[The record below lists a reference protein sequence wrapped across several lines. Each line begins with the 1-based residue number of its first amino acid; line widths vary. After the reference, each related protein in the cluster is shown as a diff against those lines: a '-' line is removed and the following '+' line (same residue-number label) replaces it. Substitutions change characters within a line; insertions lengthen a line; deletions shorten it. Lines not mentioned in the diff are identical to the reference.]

1 MSKTVASSVKTD
13 NGLPQERVKE
23 MKKRM
28 IAKLLAV
35 AAVMLVCL
43 GGLAPFSA
51 YADDAAA
58 EYKLYP
64 TPHSMVYGDGSQT
77 LRNKASVLTESGI
90 DGDTVSRLDEALAL
104 KGITAKNVD
113 AVPSKSTVT
122 TVLVG
127 VKGSGGA
134 VDTYVDQLVQDG
146 KLSYTDGLFDHS
158 DSYLLASLPSDG
170 TEPDRVIVLGK
181 TTDAAY
187 YGLTTLYQI
196 LQQTPDAKL
205 RTFTMSDY
213 ADVVT
218 RGFIE
223 GYYGNPW
230 STQDRVNLMQW
241 GGYYKLN
248 AYVYAPKDDPKHNSK
263 WRELYTEQELTEK
276 IEPLA
281 EAGNTSKCRFV
292 FALHPFMYNPITS
305 SNYDSSVAILKEKF
319 TQVMDHGVRQIAI
332 LADDAGNQGSTLYTR
347 LCNDMTDW
355 LHEKQAEQN
364 ADGTLKYP
372 GLKDTLIFCPVN
384 YMGWGESWYANL
396 PKTVQVINTGGRV
409 WGKVDN
415 NFTSSFTNNSGVAPF
430 MWINWPCTDNS
441 KSTLSMGG
449 YENAL
454 GTDVQPGKVQ
464 GVVLNPM
471 QQSEPSKAGIFM
483 NADFSWNLWTSM
495 EHADQTWEDSFSYVD
510 HNSPVATKGSDALR
524 ELSRHMKRYTGGG
537 VVFESRESAN
547 IKTALQTFQGKISA
561 GTVTAQDC
569 DEMIALFGDLQKA
582 AKTYRSNAG
591 NKDMLDQIVYWV
603 DTWDDVTRG
612 AIAELQALKADLAGD
627 SSQMLSKYSE
637 GSDALAASRKHGFHY
652 VDHTEYATVGNAY
665 IMPMINAL
673 DGYLAQ
679 RATLAADPNAD
690 TTQFVT
696 SRTDTPEGKTEN
708 VFDGKATTGVV
719 YKNPNKLTAGTYFG
733 MIKSKPFD
741 LTNVTFIQGNGADYM
756 QHAKLQTFDGKNWN
770 DVEGQGDLTGTTVTV
785 AGLDIKDV
793 YGVRLI
799 ATQDNSRDAWPTIYE
814 IQVNK
819 EETTPEGQP
828 VAGTVTIDGQDLAGQ
843 SLSNVNDGNVSTYAH
858 LQYKKGLSASDP
870 KYDIRDTT
878 QPDATVTLT
887 FTKTSEVDTFTFV
900 QAARNGN
907 EPTSGDGINAGVLEY
922 QNEAGTWI
930 WAGDIDGTATQT
942 ITLPSAVKAKAVRVR
957 NTAATKSWWKVFELS
972 ATKGAASE
980 TEPTAT
986 VTSEGLAVWQNY
998 ALSRVVDGD
1007 EGSYAWVKRNSGGGN
1022 IKSGDT
1028 ITVTYSA
1035 PKTVGHVRYV
1045 QGDDNLSTGVLEYT
1059 VDGANWVKCG
1069 DITSAHEQEF
1079 DFENVQIRGIRV
1091 RATEDTAKWWQ
1102 VCEIAASK
1110 GKEAS
1115 TGTIRSDI
1123 SGVSLKATGE
1133 DGNVKLSDGTVSFAA
1148 NNYLAVDLGAVRND
1162 VTINTDDMTLPEGAK
1177 VVYSQNALEWLD
1189 YASAKKPVQ
1198 ARFVGIKASAACDVL
1213 FTNFS
1218 ASYKTVKA
1226 PSYVKGDLGNFDA
1239 SKIFDGDLTTTF
1251 KNTQGATEG
1260 STIVFDLGQER
1271 TINSVAYYVPE
1282 TTYDFIR
1289 KGVIEVADSPD
1300 AADSEWTEV
1309 LKINSDDATI
1319 ENTFNSDTAKTAAWL
1334 THDTKNP
1341 GNMCTA
1347 NPKTDATAANEND
1360 PNGTEK
1366 LNVTGR
1372 YMRIRFTATYTQ
1384 RWIEIGEIRIND
1396 GEYVSTY
1403 GDADFDSSS
1412 TEVEGKTPAN
1422 LADGDTK
1429 TAWQPQ
1435 DNKGTL
1441 VYHVS
1446 EPIAEGGKVYSG
1458 VRIVS
1463 AGTPSGAKV
1472 TATVY
1477 TDAAYSKTEDID
1489 LGTLSQPVSEFCF
1502 GTLTRAAGSTFSAV
1516 KDIKVTW
1523 DGATPEIAEFF
1534 LIDDANP
1541 ADTTALQAAIAEL
1554 DGKDVSGWT
1563 KSTADAFNKAL
1574 ATAKETLG
1582 NTKAT
1587 QTTVDSVTAALRSAN
1602 AAGVE
1607 RYAGAALPKKVSND
1621 DGQYTVASY
1630 QAYADAYT
1638 EAEQAFANP
1647 DELAKTDGEALLAEV
1662 EAKQA
1667 ALAYDQ
1673 SAQQRAEVA
1682 LADAKLLYGD
1692 ADAAA
1697 DKYTTDSA
1705 AAYRDALSALE
1716 NLIADTKATP
1726 AQLKAAQAALEDAE
1740 GKLVDA
1746 SELKA
1751 ARAEFE
1757 KTNGKLYTEESYN
1770 TYKAAYDESAAA
1782 LKNGTAEEVAA
1793 ATAKLKAA
1801 KAGLALRDAVDLNK
1815 VIAEAEKLDEA
1826 DYTEASWA
1834 PLAAAIEAAKAPHDS
1849 ADDADLAQAITDA
1862 KAALVN
1868 VKALKADIASAKNA
1882 PAEDYTEDSMAQL
1895 NAALTEA
1902 EGVLKNGSA
1911 DDVAAAR
1918 AKIADALKALVNV
1931 SALKD
1936 AIAKAENLD
1945 TANGTDEQRAQLADA
1960 LAAAKAQLKD
1970 GSADEVSAAL
1980 DALNAAMDLFDT
1992 SGTDK
1997 PEQPGTGGGNQQ
2009 GGSGDNKKPGK
2020 PSKGSNLPRTGDA
2033 SLIAPMILAGAGVVA
2048 LYRSRRR

>member
-1 MSKTVASSVKTD
+1 
-13 NGLPQERVKE
+13 

-28 IAKLLAV
+28 IARLLAV
-35 AAVMLVCL
+35 AAVMLACL

-64 TPHSMVYGDGSQT
+64 TPHSMVYGDGAQT

-90 DGDTVSRLDEALAL
+90 DADTVSRLDEALAL

-113 AVPSKSTVT
+113 AIPSKSTVT

-127 VKGSGGA
+127 VKDSGGA
-134 VDTYVDQLVQDG
+134 VDTYVDQLVHAG

-355 LHEKQAEQN
+355 LHEKQAEKN

-770 DVEGQGDLTGTTVTV
+770 DVEGQGDLTGTTVTIT
-785 AGLDIKDV
+785 GLDIKGV

-799 ATQDNSRDAWPTIYE
+799 ATQDNNRDAWPTIYE

-828 VAGTVTIDGQDLAGQ
+828 VAGTVTIDGQVLAGQ

-870 KYDIRDTT
+870 EYDIRDTT

-930 WAGDIDGTATQT
+930 KAGDIDGTATQT
-942 ITLPSAVKAKAVRVR
+942 ITLPSVVKAKAVRVK
-957 NTAATKSWWKVFELS
+957 NSTATKSWWKVFELS

-980 TEPTAT
+980 AEPTAT
-986 VTSEGLAVWQNY
+986 VTSEGVEVYRDY

-1007 EGSYAWVKRNSGGGN
+1007 EASHAWVSHTGGGN

-1045 QGDDNLSTGVLEYT
+1045 QGSDKLSAGALEYT
-1059 VDGANWVKCG
+1059 VDGTNWVKCG
-1069 DITSAHEQEF
+1069 DINSDLEQEF

-1091 RATEDTAKWWQ
+1091 RSTADTQFWWK
-1102 VCEIAASK
+1102 VCEIATSK
-1110 GKEAS
+1110 GREAS

-1133 DGNVKLSDGTVSFAA
+1133 DGNVKLSDGSVSFAA

-1198 ARFVGIKASAACDVL
+1198 ARFVGIKASAACDVP

-1226 PSYVKGDLGNFDA
+1226 PSYVKGNLGNFDA
-1239 SKIFDGDLTTTF
+1239 SKIFDGDLSTTF

-1300 AADSEWTEV
+1300 AADDQWTEV

-1435 DNKGTL
+1435 DNKGAL
-1441 VYHVS
+1441 IYHVS

-1541 ADTTALQAAIAEL
+1541 ADTTALQAAIDEL

-1607 RYAGAALPKKVSND
+1607 RYAGVALPKKVSND

-1793 ATAKLKAA
+1793 AATKLNNA
-1801 KAGLALRDAVDLNK
+1801 KAGLALRGAVDLNK

-1862 KAALVN
+1862 KVALVN

-1895 NAALTEA
+1895 NAAVTEA
-1902 EGVLKNGSA
+1902 EEVLKNGSV
-1911 DDVAAAR
+1911 DEVAAAR
-1918 AKIADALKALVNV
+1918 TKIADALKALVNV

-1936 AIAKAENLD
+1936 AIVKAENLD
-1945 TANGTDEQRAQLADA
+1945 TASGTDEQKAQLADA
-1960 LAAAKAQLKD
+1960 IAAAKALLKS
-1970 GSADEVSAAL
+1970 GSADEVAAAL
-1980 DALNAAMDLFDT
+1980 ESLNAAMGVFGG
-1992 SGTDK
+1992 SGSVK
-1997 PEQPGTGGGNQQ
+1997 PEQPGTGSGNQQ
-2009 GGSGDNKKPGK
+2009 GGSGQNKPGK
-2020 PSKGSNLPRTGDA
+2020 PSNGSSLPGTGDV
-2033 SLIAPMILAGAGVVA
+2033 SLIAPMVLAGLGAAA

>member
-1 MSKTVASSVKTD
+1 
-13 NGLPQERVKE
+13 

-35 AAVMLVCL
+35 AAVMLACL

-90 DGDTVSRLDEALAL
+90 DADTVSRLDEALAL
-104 KGITAKNVD
+104 KSITAKNVD

-134 VDTYVDQLVQDG
+134 VDTYVDQLVQNG

-196 LQQTPDAKL
+196 LQQTPDARL

-483 NADFSWNLWTSM
+483 NADFSWNLWTST

-785 AGLDIKDV
+785 TGLDIKGV

-819 EETTPEGQP
+819 EETTPEGKP

-870 KYDIRDTT
+870 EYDIRDTT
-878 QPDATVTLT
+878 QPGATVTLT

-907 EPTSGDGINAGVLEY
+907 DSTSGDGINAGVLEY

-930 WAGDIDGTATQT
+930 KAGDIDGKATQT
-942 ITLPSAVKAKAVRVR
+942 ITLPSAVKAKAVRVK
-957 NTAATKSWWKVFELS
+957 NSTATKSWWKVFELS

-980 TEPTAT
+980 AEPTAT
-986 VTSEGLAVWQNY
+986 VTSEGLDVYQNY

-1007 EGSYAWVKRNSGGGN
+1007 EGSYAWVKHNSGGGN

-1045 QGDDNLSTGVLEYT
+1045 QGSDRLSAGALEYT
-1059 VDGANWVKCG
+1059 VDGTNWVKCG
-1069 DITSAHEQEF
+1069 DINSDLEQEF

-1091 RATEDTAKWWQ
+1091 RSTADTQFWWK
-1102 VCEIAASK
+1102 VCEIATSK
-1110 GKEAS
+1110 GREAS

-1133 DGNVKLSDGTVSFAA
+1133 DGNVKLSDGTVSFESG
-1148 NNYLAVDLGAVRND
+1148 NYLAVDLGAVRND
-1162 VTINTDDMTLPEGAK
+1162 VTINTDDMPLPEGAK

-1271 TINSVAYYVPE
+1271 TINSIAYYVPE

-1429 TAWQPQ
+1429 TAWKPQ

-1516 KDIKVTW
+1516 KDIKITW

-1541 ADTTALQAAIAEL
+1541 ADTTALQAAIDEL

-1574 ATAKETLG
+1574 ATAKETLA

-1587 QTTVDSVTAALRSAN
+1587 QTTVDSVTATLRSAN

-1607 RYAGAALPKKVSND
+1607 KYAGAALPKKVSND

-1751 ARAEFE
+1751 ARAEFK

-1770 TYKAAYDESAAA
+1770 AYKAAYDESAAA

-1793 ATAKLKAA
+1793 ATAKLNDA

-1868 VKALKADIASAKNA
+1868 VKALKVDIASAKNA

-1936 AIAKAENLD
+1936 AISKAENLD
-1945 TANGTDEQRAQLADA
+1945 TANGTDEQKAQLADA
-1960 LAAAKAQLKD
+1960 LAAAKAQLKS

-1980 DALNAAMDLFDT
+1980 DALNAAMDLFGT

-1997 PEQPGTGGGNQQ
+1997 PEQPGTGSGNQQ

-2033 SLIAPMILAGAGVVA
+2033 SLIAPMILAGAGAVA

>member
-1 MSKTVASSVKTD
+1 
-13 NGLPQERVKE
+13 

-35 AAVMLVCL
+35 AAVMLACL

-90 DGDTVSRLDEALAL
+90 DADTVSRLDEALAL
-104 KGITAKNVD
+104 KSITAKNVD

-134 VDTYVDQLVQDG
+134 VDTYVDQLVQNG
-146 KLSYTDGLFDHS
+146 KLSYTDDLFDHS

-355 LHEKQAEQN
+355 LHEKQAEKN

-547 IKTALQTFQGKISA
+547 IKSALQTFQGKISA

-569 DEMIALFGDLQKA
+569 DEMISLFGDLQKA

-770 DVEGQGDLTGTTVTV
+770 DVEGQGDLTDATVTV
-785 AGLDIKDV
+785 TGLDIKGV

-799 ATQDNSRDAWPTIYE
+799 ATQDNNRDAWPTIYE

-870 KYDIRDTT
+870 EYDIRDTT
-878 QPDATVTLT
+878 QPGATVTLT

-907 EPTSGDGINAGVLEY
+907 DSTSGDGINAGVLEY

-930 WAGDIDGTATQT
+930 KAGDIDGKATQT
-942 ITLPSAVKAKAVRVR
+942 ITLPRAVKAKAVRVK
-957 NTAATKSWWKVFELS
+957 NSTATKSWWKVFELS

-986 VTSEGLAVWQNY
+986 VTSEGLDVYQNY

-1007 EGSYAWVKRNSGGGN
+1007 EGSFAWVKHNSGGGN

-1045 QGDDNLSTGVLEYT
+1045 QGSDKLSAGALEYT
-1059 VDGANWVKCG
+1059 VDGTNWVKCG
-1069 DITSAHEQEF
+1069 DINSDLEQEF

-1091 RATEDTAKWWQ
+1091 RSTADTQFWWK
-1102 VCEIAASK
+1102 VCEIATSK

-1123 SGVSLKATGE
+1123 PGVSLKATGE
-1133 DGNVKLSDGTVSFAA
+1133 DGNVKLSDGTVSFESG
-1148 NNYLAVDLGAVRND
+1148 NYLAVDLGAVRND
-1162 VTINTDDMTLPEGAK
+1162 VTINTDDMPLPEGAK

-1198 ARFVGIKASAACDVL
+1198 ARFVGIKASAACDVP

-1271 TINSVAYYVPE
+1271 TINSIAYYVPE

-1300 AADSEWTEV
+1300 VADGEWTEV

-1429 TAWQPQ
+1429 TAWKPQ

-1541 ADTTALQAAIAEL
+1541 ADTTALQAAIDEL

-1574 ATAKETLG
+1574 ATAKETLA

-1607 RYAGAALPKKVSND
+1607 KYAGEALPKKVSND
-1621 DGQYTVASY
+1621 DGQYTAASY
-1630 QAYADAYT
+1630 QAYADVYT

-1692 ADAAA
+1692 AAAAA

-1757 KTNGKLYTEESYN
+1757 KTNGKLYTEDSYN

-1782 LKNGTAEEVAA
+1782 LKNGTPEEVAA
-1793 ATAKLKAA
+1793 ATTKLKDA
-1801 KAGLALRDAVDLNK
+1801 KAALALREAVDLNK

-1834 PLAAAIEAAKAPHDS
+1834 PLAAAIEAARAPHDS

-1918 AKIADALKALVNV
+1918 AKIVDALKALVNV

-1945 TANGTDEQRAQLADA
+1945 TANGTDEQKAQLADA
-1960 LAAAKAQLKD
+1960 LAAAKAQLKS

-1980 DALNAAMDLFDT
+1980 DALNAAMDLFGT
-1992 SGTDK
+1992 SGADK

-2009 GGSGDNKKPGK
+2009 GGSGDSKKPGK
-2020 PSKGSNLPRTGDA
+2020 LSKGSNLPRTGDA
-2033 SLIAPMILAGAGVVA
+2033 SLIAPMILAGAGAVA

>member
-1 MSKTVASSVKTD
+1 
-13 NGLPQERVKE
+13 

-35 AAVMLVCL
+35 AAVMLACL

-90 DGDTVSRLDEALAL
+90 DADTVSRLDEALAL

-113 AVPSKSTVT
+113 AIPSKSTVT

-170 TEPDRVIVLGK
+170 TEPDRLIVLGK

-741 LTNVTFIQGNGADYM
+741 LANVTFIQGNGADYM

-785 AGLDIKDV
+785 TGLDIKGV

-828 VAGTVTIDGQDLAGQ
+828 VAGTVTIDGQVLAGQ

-870 KYDIRDTT
+870 EYDIRDTT

-930 WAGDIDGTATQT
+930 KAGDIDGTATQT
-942 ITLPSAVKAKAVRVR
+942 ITLPSAVKAKAVRVK

-986 VTSEGLAVWQNY
+986 VTSEGLDVWQNY

-1007 EGSYAWVKRNSGGGN
+1007 EGSYAWVKHNSGGGN

-1045 QGDDNLSTGVLEYT
+1045 QGSDKLSAGALEYT
-1059 VDGANWVKCG
+1059 VDGINWVKCG
-1069 DITSAHEQEF
+1069 DINSDLEQEF

-1091 RATEDTAKWWQ
+1091 RSTADTQFWWK
-1102 VCEIAASK
+1102 VCEIATSK
-1110 GKEAS
+1110 GREAS
-1115 TGTIRSDI
+1115 TGTVRSDI

-1148 NNYLAVDLGAVRND
+1148 NNYLAVDLGAVRNE
-1162 VTINTDDMTLPEGAK
+1162 VTINTDDMKLPEGAK

-1198 ARFVGIKASAACDVL
+1198 ARFVGIKASAACDVP

-1271 TINSVAYYVPE
+1271 TISSVAYYVPE

-1523 DGATPEIAEFF
+1523 DGAAPEIAEFF

-1801 KAGLALRDAVDLNK
+1801 KAGLALREAVDLNK

-1882 PAEDYTEDSMAQL
+1882 PAEDYTEDSMTQL

-1931 SALKD
+1931 SALKG

-1960 LAAAKAQLKD
+1960 LAAAKAQLKG

-1992 SGTDK
+1992 SGGDK

-2009 GGSGDNKKPGK
+2009 GGAGDNKKPGK

-2033 SLIAPMILAGAGVVA
+2033 SLIAPMILAGAGAVA

>member
-1 MSKTVASSVKTD
+1 
-13 NGLPQERVKE
+13 

-35 AAVMLVCL
+35 AAVMLACL

-90 DGDTVSRLDEALAL
+90 DADTVSRLDEALAL
-104 KGITAKNVD
+104 KSITAKNVD

-134 VDTYVDQLVQDG
+134 VDTYVDQLVQNG
-146 KLSYTDGLFDHS
+146 KLSYTDGLFDHN

-569 DEMIALFGDLQKA
+569 DEMISLFGDLQKA

-785 AGLDIKDV
+785 TGLDIKGV

-870 KYDIRDTT
+870 EYDIRDTT
-878 QPDATVTLT
+878 QPGATVTLT

-907 EPTSGDGINAGVLEY
+907 DSTSGDGINAGVLEY

-930 WAGDIDGTATQT
+930 KAGDIDGKATQT
-942 ITLPSAVKAKAVRVR
+942 ITLPSAVKAKAVRVK
-957 NTAATKSWWKVFELS
+957 NSTATKSWWKVFELS

-986 VTSEGLAVWQNY
+986 VTSEGLDVYQNY

-1007 EGSYAWVKRNSGGGN
+1007 EGSFAWVKHNSGGGN

-1045 QGDDNLSTGVLEYT
+1045 QGSDRLSAGALEYT
-1059 VDGANWVKCG
+1059 VDGTNWVKCG
-1069 DITSAHEQEF
+1069 DINSDLEQEF

-1091 RATEDTAKWWQ
+1091 RSTADTQFWWK
-1102 VCEIAASK
+1102 VCEIATSK
-1110 GKEAS
+1110 GREAS

-1133 DGNVKLSDGTVSFAA
+1133 DGNVKLSDGTVSFESG
-1148 NNYLAVDLGAVRND
+1148 NYLAVDLGAVRND
-1162 VTINTDDMTLPEGAK
+1162 VTINTDDMPLPEGAK

-1198 ARFVGIKASAACDVL
+1198 ARFVGIKASAACNVP

-1271 TINSVAYYVPE
+1271 TINSIAYYVPE

-1384 RWIEIGEIRIND
+1384 RWIEIGEIRING

-1429 TAWQPQ
+1429 TAWKPQ

-1541 ADTTALQAAIAEL
+1541 ADTTALQAAIDEL

-1574 ATAKETLG
+1574 ATAKETLA

-1607 RYAGAALPKKVSND
+1607 KYAGEALPKKVSND
-1621 DGQYTVASY
+1621 DGQYTAASY
-1630 QAYADAYT
+1630 QAYADVYT

-1692 ADAAA
+1692 AAAAA

-1793 ATAKLKAA
+1793 ATAKLNDAKAA
-1801 KAGLALRDAVDLNK
+1801 LALREAVDLNK

-1931 SALKD
+1931 SALKG

-1945 TANGTDEQRAQLADA
+1945 TANGTDEQKAQLADA
-1960 LAAAKAQLKD
+1960 LAAAKAQLKS

-1980 DALNAAMDLFDT
+1980 DALNAAMDLFGT
-1992 SGTDK
+1992 SGADK

-2033 SLIAPMILAGAGVVA
+2033 SLIAPMILAGAGAVA

>member
-1 MSKTVASSVKTD
+1 
-13 NGLPQERVKE
+13 

-35 AAVMLVCL
+35 AAVMLACL

-90 DGDTVSRLDEALAL
+90 DADTVSRLDEALAL

-113 AVPSKSTVT
+113 AIPSKSTVT

-170 TEPDRVIVLGK
+170 TEPDRLIVLGK

-241 GGYYKLN
+241 GGDYKLN

-785 AGLDIKDV
+785 TGLDIKGV

-799 ATQDNSRDAWPTIYE
+799 ATQDNNRDAWPTIYE

-828 VAGTVTIDGQDLAGQ
+828 VAGTVTIDGQVLAGQ

-870 KYDIRDTT
+870 EYDIRDTT

-900 QAARNGN
+900 QAARSGN

-930 WAGDIDGTATQT
+930 KAGDIDGTATQT
-942 ITLPSAVKAKAVRVR
+942 ITLSSAVKAKAVRVK

-998 ALSRVVDGD
+998 ALSRAVDGD
-1007 EGSYAWVKRNSGGGN
+1007 EGSFAWVKHNSGSGN

-1045 QGDDNLSTGVLEYT
+1045 QGSDKLSAGALEYT
-1059 VDGANWVKCG
+1059 VDGINWVKCG
-1069 DITSAHEQEF
+1069 DINSDLEQEF
-1079 DFENVQIRGIRV
+1079 DFENVQICGIRV
-1091 RATEDTAKWWQ
+1091 RSTADTQFWWK
-1102 VCEIAASK
+1102 VCEIATSK
-1110 GKEAS
+1110 GREAS

-1148 NNYLAVDLGAVRND
+1148 NNYLAVDLGAVRNE
-1162 VTINTDDMTLPEGAK
+1162 VTINTDDMKLPEGAK

-1198 ARFVGIKASAACDVL
+1198 ARFVGIKASVACDVP

-1429 TAWQPQ
+1429 TAWKPQ

-1523 DGATPEIAEFF
+1523 DGAAPEIAEFF

-1541 ADTTALQAAIAEL
+1541 ADTTALQAAIDEL

-1751 ARAEFE
+1751 ARAEFK

-1782 LKNGTAEEVAA
+1782 LKNGTAEEVAT

-1834 PLAAAIEAAKAPHDS
+1834 PLATAIEAAKAPHDS
-1849 ADDADLAQAITDA
+1849 ANDADLAQAITDA

-1960 LAAAKAQLKD
+1960 LAAAKAQLKG

-1980 DALNAAMDLFDT
+1980 DALNAAMDLFGT
-1992 SGTDK
+1992 SGADK

-2009 GGSGDNKKPGK
+2009 GGAGDNKKPGK

-2033 SLIAPMILAGAGVVA
+2033 SLIAPMILAGAGAVA

>member
-1 MSKTVASSVKTD
+1 
-13 NGLPQERVKE
+13 

-35 AAVMLVCL
+35 AAVMLACL

-90 DGDTVSRLDEALAL
+90 DADTVSRLDEALAL
-104 KGITAKNVD
+104 KSITAKNVD

-134 VDTYVDQLVQDG
+134 VDTYVDQLVQNG

-196 LQQTPDAKL
+196 LQQIPDAKL

-569 DEMIALFGDLQKA
+569 DEMISLFGDLQKA

-673 DGYLAQ
+673 DGYLVQ

-785 AGLDIKDV
+785 TGLDIKGV

-878 QPDATVTLT
+878 QPGATVTLT

-907 EPTSGDGINAGVLEY
+907 DSTSGDGINAGVLEY
-922 QNEAGTWI
+922 QNEAGTWFK
-930 WAGDIDGTATQT
+930 AGDIDGTATQT
-942 ITLPSAVKAKAVRVR
+942 ITLPSAVKAKAIRVK

-980 TEPTAT
+980 AEPTAT
-986 VTSEGLAVWQNY
+986 VTSEGLDVYQNY

-1007 EGSYAWVKRNSGGGN
+1007 EGSYAWVKHNSGGGN

-1045 QGDDNLSTGVLEYT
+1045 QGSDKLSAGALEYT
-1059 VDGANWVKCG
+1059 VDGTNWVKCG
-1069 DITSAHEQEF
+1069 DINSDLEQEF

-1091 RATEDTAKWWQ
+1091 RSTADTQFWWK
-1102 VCEIAASK
+1102 VCEIATSK
-1110 GKEAS
+1110 GREAS

-1133 DGNVKLSDGTVSFAA
+1133 DGNVKLSDGTVSFESG
-1148 NNYLAVDLGAVRND
+1148 NYLAVDLGAVRND
-1162 VTINTDDMTLPEGAK
+1162 VTINTDDMPLPEGAK

-1271 TINSVAYYVPE
+1271 TINSIAYYVPE

-1429 TAWQPQ
+1429 TAWKPQ

-1523 DGATPEIAEFF
+1523 DGAAPEIAEFF

-1541 ADTTALQAAIAEL
+1541 ADTTALQAAIDEL

-1574 ATAKETLG
+1574 ATAKETLA

-1587 QTTVDSVTAALRSAN
+1587 QTTVDCVTAALRSAN

-1607 RYAGAALPKKVSND
+1607 KYAGAGLPKKVSND

-1630 QAYADAYT
+1630 QAYTDAYT

-1692 ADAAA
+1692 ANAAA

-1757 KTNGKLYTEESYN
+1757 KTNGKLYTEDSYN

-1782 LKNGTAEEVAA
+1782 LKNGTPEEVAA
-1793 ATAKLKAA
+1793 ATTKLKDA
-1801 KAGLALRDAVDLNK
+1801 KAALALREAVDLNK

-1834 PLAAAIEAAKAPHDS
+1834 PLAAAIEAARAPHDS

-1945 TANGTDEQRAQLADA
+1945 TANGTDEQKAQLADA
-1960 LAAAKAQLKD
+1960 LAAAKAQLKS

-1980 DALNAAMDLFDT
+1980 DALNAAMDLFGT
-1992 SGTDK
+1992 SGADK

-2033 SLIAPMILAGAGVVA
+2033 SLIAPMILAGAGAVA

>member
-1 MSKTVASSVKTD
+1 
-13 NGLPQERVKE
+13 

-35 AAVMLVCL
+35 AAVMLACL

-90 DGDTVSRLDEALAL
+90 DADTVSRLDEALAL

-569 DEMIALFGDLQKA
+569 DEMISLFGDLQKA

-741 LTNVTFIQGNGADYM
+741 LTSVTFIQGNGADYM

-785 AGLDIKDV
+785 TGLDIKGV

-870 KYDIRDTT
+870 EYDIRDTT
-878 QPDATVTLT
+878 QPGATVTLT

-907 EPTSGDGINAGVLEY
+907 ESTSGDGINAGVLEY
-922 QNEAGTWI
+922 QNEAGTWFK
-930 WAGDIDGTATQT
+930 AGDIDGTATQT
-942 ITLPSAVKAKAVRVR
+942 ITLSSAVKAKAVRVK

-980 TEPTAT
+980 AEPTAT
-986 VTSEGLAVWQNY
+986 VTSEGLDVYQNY

-1007 EGSYAWVKRNSGGGN
+1007 EGSFAWVKHNSDGGN

-1045 QGDDNLSTGVLEYT
+1045 QGSDRLSAGALEYT
-1059 VDGANWVKCG
+1059 VDGTNWVKCG
-1069 DITSAHEQEF
+1069 DINSDLEQEF

-1091 RATEDTAKWWQ
+1091 RSTADTQFWWK
-1102 VCEIAASK
+1102 VCEIATSK

-1133 DGNVKLSDGTVSFAA
+1133 DGNVKLSDGTVSFESG
-1148 NNYLAVDLGAVRND
+1148 NYLAVDLGAVRND
-1162 VTINTDDMTLPEGAK
+1162 VTISTDDMPLPEGAK

-1198 ARFVGIKASAACDVL
+1198 ARFVGIKASAACDVP
-1213 FTNFS
+1213 FINFS

-1271 TINSVAYYVPE
+1271 TINSIAYYVPE

-1429 TAWQPQ
+1429 TAWKPQ

-1523 DGATPEIAEFF
+1523 DGAAPEIAEFF

-1541 ADTTALQAAIAEL
+1541 ADTTALQAAIDEL

-1582 NTKAT
+1582 NSKAT

-1607 RYAGAALPKKVSND
+1607 KYAGAALPKKVSND

-1630 QAYADAYT
+1630 QAYTDAYT

-1662 EAKQA
+1662 KAKQA

-1751 ARAEFE
+1751 ARAEFK

-1770 TYKAAYDESAAA
+1770 AYKAAYDESAAA

-1793 ATAKLKAA
+1793 ATAKLNDA

-1815 VIAEAEKLDEA
+1815 VIAEAEKLDAA

-1936 AIAKAENLD
+1936 AISKAENLD
-1945 TANGTDEQRAQLADA
+1945 TANGTDEQKAQLADA
-1960 LAAAKAQLKD
+1960 LAAAKAQLKS

-1980 DALNAAMDLFDT
+1980 DALNAAMDLFGT

-1997 PEQPGTGGGNQQ
+1997 PEQPGTGSGNQQ

-2033 SLIAPMILAGAGVVA
+2033 SLIAPMILAGAGAVA

>member
-1 MSKTVASSVKTD
+1 
-13 NGLPQERVKE
+13 

-35 AAVMLVCL
+35 AAVMLACL

-90 DGDTVSRLDEALAL
+90 DADTVSRLDEALAL
-104 KGITAKNVD
+104 KSITAKNVD

-134 VDTYVDQLVQDG
+134 VDTYVDQLVQNG

-569 DEMIALFGDLQKA
+569 DEMISLFGDLQKA

-785 AGLDIKDV
+785 TGLDIKGV

-878 QPDATVTLT
+878 QPGATVTLT

-907 EPTSGDGINAGVLEY
+907 DSTSGDGINAGVLEY
-922 QNEAGTWI
+922 QNEAGTWFK
-930 WAGDIDGTATQT
+930 AGDIDGTATQT
-942 ITLPSAVKAKAVRVR
+942 ITLPSAVKAKAIRVK

-980 TEPTAT
+980 AEPTAT
-986 VTSEGLAVWQNY
+986 VTSEGLDVYQNY

-1007 EGSYAWVKRNSGGGN
+1007 EGSYAWVKHNSGGGN

-1045 QGDDNLSTGVLEYT
+1045 QGSDRLSAGALEYT
-1059 VDGANWVKCG
+1059 VDGTNWVKCG
-1069 DITSAHEQEF
+1069 DINSDLEQEF

-1091 RATEDTAKWWQ
+1091 RSTADTQFWWK
-1102 VCEIAASK
+1102 VCEIATSK
-1110 GKEAS
+1110 GREAS

-1133 DGNVKLSDGTVSFAA
+1133 DGNVKLSDGTVSFESG
-1148 NNYLAVDLGAVRND
+1148 NYLAVDLGAVRND
-1162 VTINTDDMTLPEGAK
+1162 VTINTGDMPLPEGAK

-1300 AADSEWTEV
+1300 AADDQWTEV

-1429 TAWQPQ
+1429 TAWKPQ

-1523 DGATPEIAEFF
+1523 DGAAPEIAEFF

-1541 ADTTALQAAIAEL
+1541 ADTTALQAAIDEL

-1587 QTTVDSVTAALRSAN
+1587 QTTVDSVTAALRFAN

-1630 QAYADAYT
+1630 QAYTDAYT

-1746 SELKA
+1746 SELKV
-1751 ARAEFE
+1751 ARAEFK

-1770 TYKAAYDESAAA
+1770 AYKAAYDESAAA

-1793 ATAKLKAA
+1793 ATAKLNDAKAA
-1801 KAGLALRDAVDLNK
+1801 LALREAVDLNK

-1895 NAALTEA
+1895 NAVLTEA

-1918 AKIADALKALVNV
+1918 AKIVDALKALVNV

-1936 AIAKAENLD
+1936 AIAKAENLN
-1945 TANGTDEQRAQLADA
+1945 TANGTDEQKAQLADA
-1960 LAAAKAQLKD
+1960 LAAAKAQLKS

-1980 DALNAAMDLFDT
+1980 DALNAAMDLFGT

-2033 SLIAPMILAGAGVVA
+2033 SLIAPMILAGAGAVA
-2048 LYRSRRR
+2048 LYRSRRH

>member
-1 MSKTVASSVKTD
+1 
-13 NGLPQERVKE
+13 

-35 AAVMLVCL
+35 AAVMLACL

-77 LRNKASVLTESGI
+77 LRNKASVLAESGI

-355 LHEKQAEQN
+355 LHEKQAEKN

-454 GTDVQPGKVQ
+454 GTDVRPGKVQ

-547 IKTALQTFQGKISA
+547 IKSALQTFQGKISA

-741 LTNVTFIQGNGADYM
+741 LTNVAFIQGNGADYM

-785 AGLDIKDV
+785 TGLDIKGV

-828 VAGTVTIDGQDLAGQ
+828 VAGTVTIDGQVLAGQ

-870 KYDIRDTT
+870 EYDIRDTT

-930 WAGDIDGTATQT
+930 KAGDIDGTATQT
-942 ITLPSAVKAKAVRVR
+942 ITLPSAVKAKAVRVK
-957 NTAATKSWWKVFELS
+957 NSTATKSWWKVFELS

-980 TEPTAT
+980 TEPAAT
-986 VTSEGLAVWQNY
+986 VTSEGLAVYQSY

-1007 EGSYAWVKRNSGGGN
+1007 EGSYAWVKHNSGGGN

-1102 VCEIAASK
+1102 VCEIATSK

-1148 NNYLAVDLGAVRND
+1148 NNYLAVDLGAVRNE
-1162 VTINTDDMTLPEGAK
+1162 VTINTDDMKLPEGAK

-1198 ARFVGIKASAACDVL
+1198 ARFVGIKASAACDVP

-1271 TINSVAYYVPE
+1271 TISSVAYYVPE

-1647 DELAKTDGEALLAEV
+1647 DELAKTDGETLLAEV

-1740 GKLVDA
+1740 SKLVDA

-1757 KTNGKLYTEESYN
+1757 KTNGRLYTEESYN

-1793 ATAKLKAA
+1793 ATAKLNDA

-1815 VIAEAEKLDEA
+1815 VVAEAEKLDEA

-1868 VKALKADIASAKNA
+1868 VKALKADIASAKNV

-1960 LAAAKAQLKD
+1960 ITAAKGLLER

-1992 SGTDK
+1992 SGADK
-1997 PEQPGTGGGNQQ
+1997 PEQPGAGSGNQQ

-2033 SLIAPMILAGAGVVA
+2033 SLIAPMILAGAGAVA

>member
-1 MSKTVASSVKTD
+1 
-13 NGLPQERVKE
+13 

-28 IAKLLAV
+28 IARLLAV
-35 AAVMLVCL
+35 AAVMLACL

-64 TPHSMVYGDGSQT
+64 TPHSMVYGDGAQT

-90 DGDTVSRLDEALAL
+90 DADTVSRLDEALAL

-113 AVPSKSTVT
+113 AIPSKSTVT

-127 VKGSGGA
+127 VKDSGGA
-134 VDTYVDQLVQDG
+134 VDTYVDQLVHAG

-355 LHEKQAEQN
+355 LHEKQAEKN

-770 DVEGQGDLTGTTVTV
+770 DVEGQGDLTGTTVTIT
-785 AGLDIKDV
+785 GLDIKGV

-799 ATQDNSRDAWPTIYE
+799 ATQDNNRDAWPTIYE

-828 VAGTVTIDGQDLAGQ
+828 VAGTVTIDGQVLAGQ

-870 KYDIRDTT
+870 EYDIRDTT

-930 WAGDIDGTATQT
+930 KAGDIDGTATQT
-942 ITLPSAVKAKAVRVR
+942 ITLPSVVKAKAVRVK
-957 NTAATKSWWKVFELS
+957 NSTATKSWWKVFELS

-980 TEPTAT
+980 AEPTAT
-986 VTSEGLAVWQNY
+986 VTSEGVEVYRDY

-1007 EGSYAWVKRNSGGGN
+1007 EASHAWVSHTGGGN

-1045 QGDDNLSTGVLEYT
+1045 QGSDKLSAGALEYT
-1059 VDGANWVKCG
+1059 VDGTNWVKCG
-1069 DITSAHEQEF
+1069 DINSDLEQEF

-1091 RATEDTAKWWQ
+1091 RSTADTQFWWK
-1102 VCEIAASK
+1102 VCEIATSK
-1110 GKEAS
+1110 GREAS

-1133 DGNVKLSDGTVSFAA
+1133 DGNVKLSDGSVSFAA

-1198 ARFVGIKASAACDVL
+1198 ARFVGIKASAACDVP

-1226 PSYVKGDLGNFDA
+1226 PSYVKGNLGNFDA
-1239 SKIFDGDLTTTF
+1239 SKIFDGDLSTTF

-1300 AADSEWTEV
+1300 AADDQWTEV

-1435 DNKGTL
+1435 DNKGAL
-1441 VYHVS
+1441 IYHVS

-1541 ADTTALQAAIAEL
+1541 ADTTALQAAIDEL

-1607 RYAGAALPKKVSND
+1607 RYAGVALPKKVSND

-1793 ATAKLKAA
+1793 AATKLNNA
-1801 KAGLALRDAVDLNK
+1801 KAGLALRGAVDLNK

-1862 KAALVN
+1862 KVALVN

-1895 NAALTEA
+1895 NAAVTEA
-1902 EGVLKNGSA
+1902 EEVLKNGSV

-1918 AKIADALKALVNV
+1918 TKIADALKALVNV

-1936 AIAKAENLD
+1936 AIVKAENLD
-1945 TANGTDEQRAQLADA
+1945 TANGTDEQKAQLADA
-1960 LAAAKAQLKD
+1960 IAAAKALLKS
-1970 GSADEVSAAL
+1970 GSADEVAAAL
-1980 DALNAAMDLFDT
+1980 ESLNAAMGVFGG
-1992 SGTDK
+1992 SGSVK
-1997 PEQPGTGGGNQQ
+1997 PEQPGTGSGNQQ
-2009 GGSGDNKKPGK
+2009 GGSGQNKPGK
-2020 PSKGSNLPRTGDA
+2020 PSNGSSLPGTGDV
-2033 SLIAPMILAGAGVVA
+2033 SLIAPMVLAALGAAA

>member
-1 MSKTVASSVKTD
+1 
-13 NGLPQERVKE
+13 

-35 AAVMLVCL
+35 AAVMLACL

-77 LRNKASVLTESGI
+77 LRNKAGVLTESGI
-90 DGDTVSRLDEALAL
+90 DADTVSRLDEALAL
-104 KGITAKNVD
+104 KSITAKNVD

-134 VDTYVDQLVQDG
+134 VDTYVDQLVQNG

-355 LHEKQAEQN
+355 LHEKQAEKN

-547 IKTALQTFQGKISA
+547 IKSALQTFQGKISA

-569 DEMIALFGDLQKA
+569 DEMISLFGDLQKA

-785 AGLDIKDV
+785 TGLDVKGV

-799 ATQDNSRDAWPTIYE
+799 ATQDNNRDAWPTIYE

-828 VAGTVTIDGQDLAGQ
+828 VAGTVTIDGQDLAAQ

-858 LQYKKGLSASDP
+858 LQYKKGLSAGDDG
-870 KYDIRDTT
+870 YDIRDTT

-907 EPTSGDGINAGVLEY
+907 DSTSGDGINAGVLEY

-930 WAGDIDGTATQT
+930 KAGDIDGTATQT
-942 ITLPSAVKAKAVRVR
+942 ITLTRAVKAKAVRVK

-986 VTSEGLAVWQNY
+986 VTSEGLDVYQNY

-1007 EGSYAWVKRNSGGGN
+1007 EGSFAWVKHNSGGGN

-1045 QGDDNLSTGVLEYT
+1045 QGSDRLSAGALEYT
-1059 VDGANWVKCG
+1059 VDGTNWVKCG
-1069 DITSAHEQEF
+1069 DINSDLEQEF
-1079 DFENVQIRGIRV
+1079 DFENVRIRGIRV
-1091 RATEDTAKWWQ
+1091 RSTADTQFWWK
-1102 VCEIAASK
+1102 VCEIATSK
-1110 GKEAS
+1110 GREAS

-1133 DGNVKLSDGTVSFAA
+1133 DGNVKLSDGTVSFESG
-1148 NNYLAVDLGAVRND
+1148 NYLAVDLGAVRND
-1162 VTINTDDMTLPEGAK
+1162 VTINTDDMPLPKDAK

-1198 ARFVGIKASAACDVL
+1198 ARFVGIKASAACDVP

-1271 TINSVAYYVPE
+1271 TINSIAYYVPE

-1429 TAWQPQ
+1429 TAWKPQ

-1523 DGATPEIAEFF
+1523 DGAAPEIAEFF

-1541 ADTTALQAAIAEL
+1541 ADTTALQAAIDEL

-1574 ATAKETLG
+1574 ATAKETLA

-1587 QTTVDSVTAALRSAN
+1587 QTTVDSVTATLRSAN

-1607 RYAGAALPKKVSND
+1607 KYAGAALPKKVSND

-1630 QAYADAYT
+1630 QAYTDAYT

-1751 ARAEFE
+1751 ARAEFK

-1770 TYKAAYDESAAA
+1770 AYKAAYDESAAA

-1793 ATAKLKAA
+1793 ATAKLNDA

-1936 AIAKAENLD
+1936 AISKAENLD
-1945 TANGTDEQRAQLADA
+1945 TANGTDEQKAQLADA
-1960 LAAAKAQLKD
+1960 LAAAKAQLKS

-1980 DALNAAMDLFDT
+1980 DALNAAMDLFGT
-1992 SGTDK
+1992 SDTDK
-1997 PEQPGTGGGNQQ
+1997 PEQPGTGSGNQQ

-2033 SLIAPMILAGAGVVA
+2033 SLIAPMILAGAGAVA

>member
-1 MSKTVASSVKTD
+1 
-13 NGLPQERVKE
+13 

-35 AAVMLVCL
+35 IAVMLACL

-51 YADDAAA
+51 YADDTAA

-64 TPHSMVYGDGSQT
+64 TPHSMVYGNGAQT

-90 DGDTVSRLDEALAL
+90 DADTISRLDEALAL
-104 KGITAKNVD
+104 KGIKAKSVD
-113 AVPSKSTVT
+113 AIPSKSTVT

-134 VDTYVDQLVQDG
+134 VDTYVDQLVQEG
-146 KLSYTDGLFDHS
+146 KLSYTDGLFDHN
-158 DSYLLASLPSDG
+158 DSYVLASLPSDG
-170 TEPDRVIVLGK
+170 NEPDRVIVLGK

-196 LQQTPDAKL
+196 LQQTSDAKL

-230 STQDRVNLMQW
+230 STEDRVNLMQW

-248 AYVYAPKDDPKHNSK
+248 AYVYAPKDDPKHNAK
-263 WRELYTEQELTEK
+263 WRDLYTEEELTEK

-292 FALHPFMYNPITS
+292 FALHPFMHNPITN
-305 SNYDSSVAILKEKF
+305 SNYDESVAVLKEKF
-319 TQVMDHGVRQIAI
+319 TQVMDHGVRQISI
-332 LADDAGNQGSTLYTR
+332 LADDAGNQGSALYTR

-355 LHEKQAEQN
+355 LHEKQTEKN
-364 ADGTLKYP
+364 ADGSLKYP

-396 PKTVQVINTGGRV
+396 PKSVQVINTGGRV

-441 KSTLSMGG
+441 KDTLSMGG

-471 QQSEPSKAGIFM
+471 QQSEPSKAAIFM
-483 NADFSWNLWTSM
+483 NADFSWNLWKSQ
-495 EHADQTWEDSFSYVD
+495 EHADQAWEDSFSYVD
-510 HNSPVATKGSDALR
+510 HNSPIATKGSNALR

-547 IKTALQTFQGKISA
+547 IKTELQAFQGKVTS
-561 GTVTAQDC
+561 GTATAEDC
-569 DEMIALFGDLQKA
+569 DQMIELFRGLQKS

-591 NKDMLDQIVYWV
+591 NKAMLDQIVYWI
-603 DTWDDVTRG
+603 DAWDDVTRA
-612 AIAELQALKADLAGD
+612 AIAELQALKADLSGD

-637 GSDALAASRKHGFHY
+637 GSEALAASHKHGFHY
-652 VDHTEYATVGNAY
+652 VDHTEYASVGKAY
-665 IMPMINAL
+665 IMPMLNAL
-673 DGYLAQ
+673 NNYLGQ

-696 SRTDTPEGKTEN
+696 SRTDTPEGKVEN
-708 VFDGKATTGVV
+708 VFDGKANTGVI
-719 YKNPNKLTAGTYFG
+719 YKTPNKLTAGTYFG
-733 MIKSKPFD
+733 MIKNKPFD

-756 QHAKLQTFDGKNWN
+756 QHAKLQTYDGKNWN

-785 AGLDIKDV
+785 TGLDVKGV

-819 EETTPEGQP
+819 EEQTPEGQP
-828 VAGTVTIDGQDLAGQ
+828 VAGAVTIDGQVLAAQ
-843 SLSNVNDGNVSTYAH
+843 SLSNINDGNVSTYAH
-858 LQYKKGLSASDP
+858 LQYKKANADDP
-870 KYDIRDTT
+870 EYDIRDTT
-878 QPDATVTLT
+878 QPNATVTLT
-887 FTKTSEVDTFTFV
+887 FTKTSVVDTFTFV

-930 WAGDIDGTATQT
+930 KAGDIDGTATQT
-942 ITLPSAVKAKAVRVR
+942 ITLPSAVKAKAIRVK

-972 ATKGAASE
+972 ATKGASTE
-980 TEPTAT
+980 PEPTAT
-986 VTSEGLAVWQNY
+986 VTSTGLDVYQNY
-998 ALSRVVDGD
+998 ALSRVVDGNED
-1007 EGSYAWVKRNSGGGN
+1007 TYAWVKHNSGGGN

-1045 QGDDNLSTGVLEYT
+1045 QGNDNLSAGALEYT
-1059 VDGANWVKCG
+1059 VDGANWVECG
-1069 DITSAHEQEF
+1069 DITSSREQEF

-1102 VCEIAASK
+1102 VCEIATSK

-1123 SGVSLKATGE
+1123 SGVALKATGK
-1133 DGNVKLSDGTVSFAA
+1133 DGSVQLSDGTVSFGAG
-1148 NNYLAVDLGAVRND
+1148 NYLAVDLGAVRND
-1162 VTINTDDMTLPEGAK
+1162 VAINTDGMTLPKGAK
-1177 VVYSQNALEWLD
+1177 VVYSQNALEWID
-1189 YASAKKPVQ
+1189 YAGAKKPVK
-1198 ARFVGIKASAACDVL
+1198 ARYVGIQASAACDVT

-1218 ASYKTVKA
+1218 ASYKMVKA

-1239 SKIFDGDLTTTF
+1239 SKIFDGDLSTTF

-1271 TINSVAYYVPE
+1271 KINSIAYYVPE

-1300 AADSEWTEV
+1300 AADGQWTEV
-1309 LKINSDDATI
+1309 LKINSDAATI
-1319 ENTFNSDTAKTAAWL
+1319 ENTFNSDTAKNAAWL

-1347 NPKTDATAANEND
+1347 NPKTDVTATNEND

-1384 RWIEIGEIRIND
+1384 RWIEIGEIRING

-1403 GDADFDSSS
+1403 GDADFESSS

-1429 TAWQPQ
+1429 TAWRPQ

-1446 EPIAEGGKVYSG
+1446 EPIAEGGKVFSG

-1463 AGTPSGAKV
+1463 AGTPSNAKV

-1523 DGATPEIAEFF
+1523 DGTVPEIAEFF

-1541 ADTTALQAAIAEL
+1541 ADTTALQAAVDEL
-1554 DGKDVSGWT
+1554 KDKDVSGWT
-1563 KSTADAFNKAL
+1563 KSTADAFKKAL
-1574 ATAKETLG
+1574 ANAQDTLA

-1587 QTTVDSVTAALRSAN
+1587 QTTVDSVTAALRSAD

-1607 RYAGAALPKKVSND
+1607 KYAGKELPKKVSND

-1630 QAYADAYT
+1630 QAYSDAYA
-1638 EAEQAFANP
+1638 EAEQAFAHP
-1647 DELAKTDGEALLAEV
+1647 EDLAKTEGEALLAAL
-1662 EAKQA
+1662 EAKKT
-1667 ALAYDQ
+1667 ALVFDQ

-1682 LADAKLLYGD
+1682 LADAKLVYGE

-1705 AAYRDALSALE
+1705 AAYRDAMSALE
-1716 NLIADTKATP
+1716 NLIANTKATP
-1726 AQLKAAQAALEDAE
+1726 KQLKAAQAALEDAE

-1746 SELKA
+1746 SELIA
-1751 ARAEFE
+1751 ARAEFK
-1757 KTNGKLYTEESYN
+1757 KTNGKLYTDESYN
-1770 TYKAAYDESAAA
+1770 AYKAAFDDSAAA
-1782 LKNGTAEEVAA
+1782 LKNGTAEQVAA
-1793 ATAKLKAA
+1793 AAAKLNDA
-1801 KAGLALRDAVDLNK
+1801 KAGLALREAVDLNK
-1815 VIAEAEKLDEA
+1815 VIAEAEKLNEA
-1826 DYTEASWA
+1826 DYTVASWA
-1834 PLAAAIEAAKAPHDS
+1834 PFAAAIDAAKAPHDS
-1849 ADDADLAQAITDA
+1849 ANDADLAQAINDA
-1862 KAALVN
+1862 KAVLVN
-1868 VKALKADIASAKNA
+1868 VKALKADIASAKSA
-1882 PAEDYTEDSMAQL
+1882 RAEDYTKDSMAQL
-1895 NAALTEA
+1895 NAAVADA
-1902 EGVLKNGSA
+1902 EEVLKNGSV

-1936 AIAKAENLD
+1936 AIVKAENMD
-1945 TANGTDEQRAQLADA
+1945 TSNGTDEQKAQLADA
-1960 LAAAKAQLKD
+1960 IAAAKGLLER

-1980 DALNAAMDLFDT
+1980 ESLNAAMASFGG

-1997 PEQPGTGGGNQQ
+1997 PGQPEKPGTTGGSQQ
-2009 GGSGDNKKPGK
+2009 GGSDHNKKPGR
-2020 PSKGSNLPRTGDA
+2020 PSKGSGLPGTGDA
-2033 SLIAPMILAGAGVVA
+2033 SILAAALAGGSGVTA
-2048 LYRSRRR
+2048 LAAARVIDRKRRR

>member
-1 MSKTVASSVKTD
+1 
-13 NGLPQERVKE
+13 

-35 AAVMLVCL
+35 TAVMLACL

-64 TPHSMVYGDGSQT
+64 TPHSMVYGNGAQT

-90 DGDTVSRLDEALAL
+90 DADSISRLDEALAL
-104 KGITAKNVD
+104 KGIKAKSVD
-113 AVPSKSTVT
+113 AIPSKSTVT

-146 KLSYTDGLFDHS
+146 KLSYTDGLFDHN
-158 DSYLLASLPSDG
+158 DSYVLASLPSDG
-170 TEPDRVIVLGK
+170 NEPDRVIVLGK

-205 RTFTMSDY
+205 RSFTMSDY

-281 EAGNTSKCRFV
+281 EAGNASKCRFV
-292 FALHPFMYNPITS
+292 FALHPFMHNPITS
-305 SNYDSSVAILKEKF
+305 SNYDASVAILKQKF
-319 TQVMDHGVRQIAI
+319 TQVMDHGVRQISI
-332 LADDAGNQGSTLYTR
+332 LADDAGNQGSALYTR
-347 LCNDMTDW
+347 LCKDMTDW
-355 LHEKQAEQN
+355 LHEKQAEKN
-364 ADGTLKYP
+364 PDGSLKYP

-415 NFTSSFTNNSGVAPF
+415 NFTSAFTRNSGVAPF

-441 KSTLSMGG
+441 KDTLSMGG

-483 NADFSWNLWTSM
+483 NADFSWNLWKSQ
-495 EHADQTWEDSFSYVD
+495 EHADQAWEDSFSYVD
-510 HNSPVATKGSDALR
+510 HNSPIATKGSSALR

-547 IKTALQTFQGKISA
+547 IKDQLRAFQGKVTS
-561 GTVTAQDC
+561 GTATAEDC
-569 DEMIALFGDLQKA
+569 DQMIKLFGDLQKA

-591 NKDMLDQIVYWV
+591 NKAMLDQIVYWI
-603 DTWDDVTRG
+603 DTWDDVTSA
-612 AIAELQALKADLAGD
+612 AISELQALKADLSGD

-637 GSDALAASRKHGFHY
+637 GSEALAASRKHGFHY
-652 VDHTEYATVGNAY
+652 VDHTEYASVGKAY
-665 IMPMINAL
+665 IMPMLNAL
-673 DGYLAQ
+673 NDYLGQ
-679 RATLAADPNAD
+679 RATVATNPNAD
-690 TTQFVT
+690 TTRFVT
-696 SRTDTPEGKTEN
+696 SRTDTPEGKVES
-708 VFDGKATTGVV
+708 VFDGKATTGLV

-770 DVEGQGDLTGTTVTV
+770 DVEGQGNLTGTTVTV
-785 AGLDIKDV
+785 NGLDIKGV

-819 EETTPEGQP
+819 EDKTPEGQP
-828 VAGTVTIDGQDLAGQ
+828 VAGTVTIDGQVLAGQ

-858 LQYKKGLSASDP
+858 LQYKKGLSQGDP
-870 KYDIRDTT
+870 EYDIRDTT
-878 QPDATVTLT
+878 QPNATVTLT

-930 WAGDIDGTATQT
+930 KAGDIDGRATQT
-942 ITLPSAVKAKAVRVR
+942 ITLPSAVKAKAVRVK
-957 NTAATKSWWKVFELS
+957 NSTATKSWWKVYELS
-972 ATKGAASE
+972 ATKGATSA

-986 VTSEGLAVWQNY
+986 VTSTGLDVYQSY
-998 ALSRVVDGD
+998 SLSRVVDGD
-1007 EGSYAWVKRNSGGGN
+1007 EGTYAWVKHNTGGGN

-1045 QGDDNLSTGVLEYT
+1045 QGSDKLSAGALEYT
-1059 VDGANWVKCG
+1059 VDGTNWVKCG
-1069 DITSAHEQEF
+1069 DINSDLEQEF

-1091 RATEDTAKWWQ
+1091 RSTADTQFWWK
-1102 VCEIAASK
+1102 VCEIATSK

-1123 SGVSLKATGE
+1123 SGVSLKATAE
-1133 DGNVKLSDGTVSFAA
+1133 DGNVKLSDGTVSFGPG
-1148 NNYLAVDLGAVRND
+1148 NYLAVDLGAVRND
-1162 VTINTDDMTLPEGAK
+1162 VAINTDDMTLPEGAK

-1189 YASAKKPVQ
+1189 YASAQKPVQ
-1198 ARFVGIKASAACDVL
+1198 ARFVGIKASAACDVS

-1239 SKIFDGDLTTTF
+1239 SKIFDGDLSTTF

-1260 STIVFDLGQER
+1260 NTIVFDLGQER
-1271 TINSVAYYVPE
+1271 TINSIAYYVPE

-1300 AADSEWTEV
+1300 AADGEWTEV
-1309 LKINSDDATI
+1309 LKINKADAQI
-1319 ENTFNSDTAKTAAWL
+1319 SNTFNSDTAKTAAWL

-1347 NPKTDATAANEND
+1347 NPKTDVTATNSND

-1372 YMRIRFTATYTQ
+1372 YLRIRFTATYTQ

-1412 TEVEGKTPAN
+1412 TEVKGKTPAN

-1441 VYHVS
+1441 MYHVS
-1446 EPIAEGGKVYSG
+1446 EPIAEGGKVHSG

-1463 AGTPSGAKV
+1463 AGTPSNAKV

-1477 TDAAYSKTEDID
+1477 TDAAYSKTADVE
-1489 LGTLSQPVSEFCF
+1489 LGTLNQPVSEFCF
-1502 GTLTRAAGSTFSAV
+1502 GTRARAAGSTFSAV

-1541 ADTTALQAAIAEL
+1541 ADTTALQNAINEL
-1554 DGKDVSGWT
+1554 KDKDVNGWT
-1563 KSTADAFNKAL
+1563 KSTAAAFKKAL
-1574 ATAKETLG
+1574 ADAQATLT
-1582 NTKAT
+1582 NDKAT
-1587 QTTVDSVTAALRSAN
+1587 QTTVDSVTAALRSAS

-1607 RYAGAALPKKVSND
+1607 KYAGADLPEKVSND

-1647 DELAKTDGEALLAEV
+1647 DELARAQGEALLAEV
-1662 EAKQA
+1662 VAKQD
-1667 ALAYDQ
+1667 ALVYDQ
-1673 SAQQRAEVA
+1673 SALQRAEVA

-1716 NLIADTKATP
+1716 SLIADTKATP

-1751 ARAEFE
+1751 ARAEFK
-1757 KTNGKLYTEESYN
+1757 KTNGKLYTEDSYN
-1770 TYKAAYDESAAA
+1770 AYKVAYDESAAA

-1793 ATAKLKAA
+1793 ATTKLNDA
-1801 KAGLALRDAVDLNK
+1801 KAGLALREAVDLNK
-1815 VIAEAEKLDEA
+1815 VIAEAEKLDQA

-1849 ADDADLAQAITDA
+1849 AADADLAQAITNA

-1895 NAALTEA
+1895 SAVLAEA

-1918 AKIADALKALVNV
+1918 AKIADVLKALVNV

-1945 TANGTDEQRAQLADA
+1945 TANGTDEQKAQLADA
-1960 LAAAKAQLKD
+1960 IAAAKALLKS
-1970 GSADEVSAAL
+1970 GSADEVAAAI
-1980 DALNAAMDLFDT
+1980 DALNAAMANLGG
-1992 SGTDK
+1992 SGSIK
-1997 PEQPGTGGGNQQ
+1997 PEQPGTPA
-2009 GGSGDNKKPGK
+2009 GSGPAAAK
-2020 PSKGSNLPRTGDA
+2020 PSGSSKKDLPRTGDA
-2033 SLIAPMILAGAGVVA
+2033 SLLGAVIAGGSGVAALAAA
-2048 LYRSRRR
+2048 RAINRKRRR

>member
-1 MSKTVASSVKTD
+1 
-13 NGLPQERVKE
+13 

-35 AAVMLVCL
+35 AAVMLACL

-77 LRNKASVLTESGI
+77 LRNKAGVLTESGI
-90 DGDTVSRLDEALAL
+90 DADTVSRLDEALAL

-113 AVPSKSTVT
+113 AIPSKSTVT

-170 TEPDRVIVLGK
+170 TEPDHVIVLGK

-741 LTNVTFIQGNGADYM
+741 LANVTFIQGNGADYM

-785 AGLDIKDV
+785 TGLDIKGV

-799 ATQDNSRDAWPTIYE
+799 ATQDNNRDAWPTIYE

-828 VAGTVTIDGQDLAGQ
+828 VAGTVTIDGQVLAGQ

-870 KYDIRDTT
+870 EYDIRDTT

-930 WAGDIDGTATQT
+930 KAGDIDGTATQT
-942 ITLPSAVKAKAVRVR
+942 ITLPSAVKAKAVRVK

-986 VTSEGLAVWQNY
+986 VTSEGLDVWQNY

-1007 EGSYAWVKRNSGGGN
+1007 EGSYAWVKHNSGGGN

-1045 QGDDNLSTGVLEYT
+1045 QGSDKLSAGALEYT
-1059 VDGANWVKCG
+1059 VDGINWVKCG
-1069 DITSAHEQEF
+1069 DINSDLEQEF

-1091 RATEDTAKWWQ
+1091 RSTADTQFWWK
-1102 VCEIAASK
+1102 VCEIATSK
-1110 GKEAS
+1110 GREAS

-1148 NNYLAVDLGAVRND
+1148 NNYLAVDLGAVRNE
-1162 VTINTDDMTLPEGAK
+1162 VTINTDDMKLSEGAK

-1198 ARFVGIKASAACDVL
+1198 ARFVGIKASAACDVP

-1271 TINSVAYYVPE
+1271 TISSVAYYVPE

-1412 TEVEGKTPAN
+1412 TEAEGKTPAN

-1429 TAWQPQ
+1429 TAWKPQ
-1435 DNKGTL
+1435 DNKGAL

-1541 ADTTALQAAIAEL
+1541 ADTTALQAAIDEL

-1782 LKNGTAEEVAA
+1782 LKNGAAEEVAA

-1960 LAAAKAQLKD
+1960 LAAAKAQLKG

-1980 DALNAAMDLFDT
+1980 DALNAAMDLFGT
-1992 SGTDK
+1992 SGADK

-2009 GGSGDNKKPGK
+2009 GGAGDNKKPGK

-2033 SLIAPMILAGAGVVA
+2033 SLIAPMILAGAGAVA

>member
-1 MSKTVASSVKTD
+1 
-13 NGLPQERVKE
+13 

-35 AAVMLVCL
+35 AAVMLACL

-90 DGDTVSRLDEALAL
+90 DADTVSRLDEALAL
-104 KGITAKNVD
+104 KSITAKNVD

-134 VDTYVDQLVQDG
+134 VDTYVDQLVQNG

-248 AYVYAPKDDPKHNSK
+248 AYVYAPKDDPKHNAK

-332 LADDAGNQGSTLYTR
+332 LADDAGNQGSSLYTR

-355 LHEKQAEQN
+355 LHEKQAEKN
-364 ADGTLKYP
+364 TDGTLKYS

-569 DEMIALFGDLQKA
+569 DEMISLFGDLQKA

-719 YKNPNKLTAGTYFG
+719 YKTPNKLTAGTYFG

-756 QHAKLQTFDGKNWN
+756 QHAKLQTYDGKNWN
-770 DVEGQGDLTGTTVTV
+770 DVEGQGDLTGTTVTIT
-785 AGLDIKDV
+785 GLDIKGV

-870 KYDIRDTT
+870 EYDIRDTT
-878 QPDATVTLT
+878 QPGATVTLT

-907 EPTSGDGINAGVLEY
+907 ESTSGDGINAGVLEY

-930 WAGDIDGTATQT
+930 KAGDIDGTATQT
-942 ITLPSAVKAKAVRVR
+942 ITLSSGAVKAKAVRVK
-957 NTAATKSWWKVFELS
+957 NSAVTKSWWKVFELS

-980 TEPTAT
+980 AEPTAT
-986 VTSEGLAVWQNY
+986 VTSEGLDVYQNY

-1007 EGSYAWVKRNSGGGN
+1007 EGSYAWVKHNSGGGN

-1045 QGDDNLSTGVLEYT
+1045 QGSDKLSAGALEYT
-1059 VDGANWVKCG
+1059 VDGTNWVKCG
-1069 DITSAHEQEF
+1069 DINSDLEQEF

-1091 RATEDTAKWWQ
+1091 RSTADTQFWWK
-1102 VCEIAASK
+1102 VCEIATSK
-1110 GKEAS
+1110 GREAS

-1123 SGVSLKATGE
+1123 SAVSLKATAK
-1133 DGNVKLSDGTVSFAA
+1133 DGNVKLSDGTVSFESG
-1148 NNYLAVDLGAVRND
+1148 NYLAVDLGAVRND
-1162 VTINTDDMTLPEGAK
+1162 VAINTDGMTLPEGAK

-1198 ARFVGIKASAACDVL
+1198 ARFVGIKASAACDVP

-1260 STIVFDLGQER
+1260 STIVFDLGQKR

-1429 TAWQPQ
+1429 TAWKPQ

-1541 ADTTALQAAIAEL
+1541 ADTTALQAAIDEL

-1574 ATAKETLG
+1574 ATAKETLA
-1582 NTKAT
+1582 NTQAT

-1607 RYAGAALPKKVSND
+1607 KYAGKALPKKVSND
-1621 DGQYTVASY
+1621 DGPYTVASY
-1630 QAYADAYT
+1630 QAYTDAYT

-1751 ARAEFE
+1751 ARVEFE

-1782 LKNGTAEEVAA
+1782 LKNGTPEEVVA
-1793 ATAKLKAA
+1793 ATTKLKDA
-1801 KAGLALRDAVDLNK
+1801 KAALALREAVDLNK

-1882 PAEDYTEDSMAQL
+1882 PADNYTEDSMVQL
-1895 NAALTEA
+1895 NAVLTEA

-1945 TANGTDEQRAQLADA
+1945 TANGTDEQKAQLADA
-1960 LAAAKAQLKD
+1960 LAAAKAQLKS
-1970 GSADEVSAAL
+1970 GSADKVAAAL
-1980 DALNAAMDLFDT
+1980 DSLNAAMDLFDI
-1992 SGTDK
+1992 SGADK
-1997 PEQPGTGGGNQQ
+1997 PEQPGTGNGNQQ
-2009 GGSGDNKKPGK
+2009 GSSGDNKKPGT

-2033 SLIAPMILAGAGVVA
+2033 SLIAPMILAGAGAVA

>member
-1 MSKTVASSVKTD
+1 
-13 NGLPQERVKE
+13 

-35 AAVMLVCL
+35 AAVMLACL

-90 DGDTVSRLDEALAL
+90 DADTASRLDEALAL
-104 KGITAKNVD
+104 KSVTAKNVD

-134 VDTYVDQLVQDG
+134 VDTYVDQLVQNG

-547 IKTALQTFQGKISA
+547 IKSALQTFQGKISA

-569 DEMIALFGDLQKA
+569 DEMISLFGDLQKA

-785 AGLDIKDV
+785 TGLDIKGV

-799 ATQDNSRDAWPTIYE
+799 ATQDNNRDAWPTIYE

-828 VAGTVTIDGQDLAGQ
+828 VAGTVTIDGQDLAAQ

-858 LQYKKGLSASDP
+858 LQYKKGLSAGDDG
-870 KYDIRDTT
+870 YDIRDTT

-907 EPTSGDGINAGVLEY
+907 DSTSGDGINAGVLEY

-930 WAGDIDGTATQT
+930 KAGDIDGTATQT
-942 ITLPSAVKAKAVRVR
+942 ITLTRAVKAKAVRVK

-980 TEPTAT
+980 AEPTAT
-986 VTSEGLAVWQNY
+986 VTSEGLDVYQNY

-1007 EGSYAWVKRNSGGGN
+1007 EGSFAWVKHNSGGGN

-1045 QGDDNLSTGVLEYT
+1045 QGSDKLSAGALEYT
-1059 VDGANWVKCG
+1059 VDGTNWVKCG
-1069 DITSAHEQEF
+1069 DINSDLEQEF

-1091 RATEDTAKWWQ
+1091 RSTADTQFWWK
-1102 VCEIAASK
+1102 VCEIATSK
-1110 GKEAS
+1110 GREAS

-1133 DGNVKLSDGTVSFAA
+1133 DGNVKLSDGTVSFESG
-1148 NNYLAVDLGAVRND
+1148 NYLAVDLGAVRND
-1162 VTINTDDMTLPEGAK
+1162 VTINTDDMPLPEGAK

-1198 ARFVGIKASAACDVL
+1198 ARFVGIKASAACDVP
-1213 FTNFS
+1213 FANFS

-1251 KNTQGATEG
+1251 KNTQGAIEG

-1271 TINSVAYYVPE
+1271 TINSIAYYVPE

-1300 AADSEWTEV
+1300 AADNEWTEV

-1429 TAWQPQ
+1429 TAWKPQ

-1446 EPIAEGGKVYSG
+1446 EPIAEGSKVYSG

-1477 TDAAYSKTEDID
+1477 TDAAYSKTEDIE

-1523 DGATPEIAEFF
+1523 DGAAPEIAEFF

-1541 ADTTALQAAIAEL
+1541 ADTTALQAAIDEL

-1574 ATAKETLG
+1574 ATAKETLA

-1587 QTTVDSVTAALRSAN
+1587 QTTVDSVTATLRSAN

-1607 RYAGAALPKKVSND
+1607 KYAGAALPKKVSND

-1630 QAYADAYT
+1630 QAYTDAYT

-1751 ARAEFE
+1751 ARAEFK

-1793 ATAKLKAA
+1793 ATTKLNNAKAA
-1801 KAGLALRDAVDLNK
+1801 LALREAVDLNK

-1945 TANGTDEQRAQLADA
+1945 TANGTDEQKAQLADA
-1960 LAAAKAQLKD
+1960 LAAAKAQLKS

-1980 DALNAAMDLFDT
+1980 DALNAAMDLFGT
-1992 SGTDK
+1992 SGADK

-2033 SLIAPMILAGAGVVA
+2033 SLIAPMILAGAGAVA

>member
-1 MSKTVASSVKTD
+1 
-13 NGLPQERVKE
+13 

-35 AAVMLVCL
+35 AAVMLACL

-90 DGDTVSRLDEALAL
+90 DADTVSRLDEALAL
-104 KGITAKNVD
+104 KSITAKNVD

-134 VDTYVDQLVQDG
+134 VDTYVDQLVQNG

-569 DEMIALFGDLQKA
+569 DEMISLFGDLQKA

-696 SRTDTPEGKTEN
+696 SRTDIPEGKTEN

-785 AGLDIKDV
+785 TGLDIKGV

-878 QPDATVTLT
+878 QPGATVTLT

-907 EPTSGDGINAGVLEY
+907 DSTSGDGINAGVLEY
-922 QNEAGTWI
+922 QNEAGTWFK
-930 WAGDIDGTATQT
+930 AGDIDGTATQT
-942 ITLPSAVKAKAVRVR
+942 ITLPSAVKAKAIRVK

-980 TEPTAT
+980 AEPTAT
-986 VTSEGLAVWQNY
+986 VTSEGVEVYRDY

-1007 EGSYAWVKRNSGGGN
+1007 EASHAWVSHTGGGN

-1045 QGDDNLSTGVLEYT
+1045 QGSDRLSAGALEYT
-1059 VDGANWVKCG
+1059 VDGTNWVKCG
-1069 DITSAHEQEF
+1069 DINSDLEQEF

-1091 RATEDTAKWWQ
+1091 RSTADTQFWWK
-1102 VCEIAASK
+1102 VCEIATSK
-1110 GKEAS
+1110 GREAS

-1133 DGNVKLSDGTVSFAA
+1133 DGNVKLSDGTVSFESG
-1148 NNYLAVDLGAVRND
+1148 NYLAVDLGAVRND
-1162 VTINTDDMTLPEGAK
+1162 VTINTDDMPLPEGAK

-1198 ARFVGIKASAACDVL
+1198 ARFVGIKASAACDVP
-1213 FTNFS
+1213 FANFS

-1271 TINSVAYYVPE
+1271 TINSIAYYVPE

-1429 TAWQPQ
+1429 TAWKPQ

-1523 DGATPEIAEFF
+1523 DGAAPEIAEFF

-1541 ADTTALQAAIAEL
+1541 ADTTALQAAIDEL

-1582 NTKAT
+1582 NSKAT
-1587 QTTVDSVTAALRSAN
+1587 QTTVDSVTATLRSAN

-1607 RYAGAALPKKVSND
+1607 KYAGAALPKKVSND

-1630 QAYADAYT
+1630 QAYTDAYT

-1751 ARAEFE
+1751 ARAEFK

-1770 TYKAAYDESAAA
+1770 AYKAAYDESAAA

-1793 ATAKLKAA
+1793 ATAKLKDA

-1936 AIAKAENLD
+1936 AISKAENLD
-1945 TANGTDEQRAQLADA
+1945 TANGTDEQKAQLADA
-1960 LAAAKAQLKD
+1960 LAAAKAQLKS

-1980 DALNAAMDLFDT
+1980 DALNAAMDLFGT

-1997 PEQPGTGGGNQQ
+1997 PEQPGTGSGNQQ

-2033 SLIAPMILAGAGVVA
+2033 SLIAPMILAGAGAVA

>member
-1 MSKTVASSVKTD
+1 
-13 NGLPQERVKE
+13 

-35 AAVMLVCL
+35 AAVMLACL

-51 YADDAAA
+51 YADDAAG

-90 DGDTVSRLDEALAL
+90 DADTVSRLDEALAL
-104 KGITAKNVD
+104 KSITAKNVD

-134 VDTYVDQLVQDG
+134 VDTYVDQLVQNG

-785 AGLDIKDV
+785 TGLDIKGV

-819 EETTPEGQP
+819 EEATPEGQP

-858 LQYKKGLSASDP
+858 LQYKKGLSAGDDG
-870 KYDIRDTT
+870 YDIRDTT
-878 QPDATVTLT
+878 QPGATVTLT
-887 FTKTSEVDTFTFV
+887 FDKTSEVDTFTFV

-907 EPTSGDGINAGVLEY
+907 ESTSGDGINAGVLEY

-930 WAGDIDGTATQT
+930 KAGDIDGTATQT
-942 ITLPSAVKAKAVRVR
+942 ITLTRAVKAKAVRVK
-957 NTAATKSWWKVFELS
+957 NSTATKSWWKVFELS

-986 VTSEGLAVWQNY
+986 VTSEGLDVYQNY

-1007 EGSYAWVKRNSGGGN
+1007 EGSFAWVKHNSGGGN

-1045 QGDDNLSTGVLEYT
+1045 QGSDRLSAGALEYT
-1059 VDGANWVKCG
+1059 VDGTNWVKCG
-1069 DITSAHEQEF
+1069 DINSDLEQEF

-1091 RATEDTAKWWQ
+1091 RSTADTQFWWK
-1102 VCEIAASK
+1102 VCEIATSK
-1110 GKEAS
+1110 GREAS

-1133 DGNVKLSDGTVSFAA
+1133 DGNVKLSDGTVSFESG
-1148 NNYLAVDLGAVRND
+1148 NYLAVDLGAVRND
-1162 VTINTDDMTLPEGAK
+1162 VTINTDDMPLPEGAK

-1198 ARFVGIKASAACDVL
+1198 ARFVGIKASAACNVP

-1271 TINSVAYYVPE
+1271 TINSIAYYVPE

-1429 TAWQPQ
+1429 TAWKPQ

-1523 DGATPEIAEFF
+1523 DGAAPEIAEFF

-1541 ADTTALQAAIAEL
+1541 ADTTALQAAIDEL

-1574 ATAKETLG
+1574 ATAKETLA

-1607 RYAGAALPKKVSND
+1607 KYVGAALPKKVSND

-1630 QAYADAYT
+1630 QAYTDAYT

-1716 NLIADTKATP
+1716 NLIADTKATS

-1746 SELKA
+1746 SELRV

-1793 ATAKLKAA
+1793 ATAKLNDA

-1882 PAEDYTEDSMAQL
+1882 PADDYTEDSMAQL

-1936 AIAKAENLD
+1936 AISKAENLD
-1945 TANGTDEQRAQLADA
+1945 TANGTDEQKTQLADA
-1960 LAAAKAQLKD
+1960 LAAAKAQLKS

-1980 DALNAAMDLFDT
+1980 DALNAAMDLFGT

-1997 PEQPGTGGGNQQ
+1997 PEQPGTGSGNQQ

-2033 SLIAPMILAGAGVVA
+2033 SLIAPMILAGAGAVA

>member
-1 MSKTVASSVKTD
+1 
-13 NGLPQERVKE
+13 

-35 AAVMLVCL
+35 AAVMLACL

-64 TPHSMVYGDGSQT
+64 TPHGMVYGDGSQT

-90 DGDTVSRLDEALAL
+90 DADTVSRLDEALAL

-127 VKGSGGA
+127 VKDSGGA
-134 VDTYVDQLVQDG
+134 VDTYVDQLVQDA
-146 KLSYTDGLFDHS
+146 KLSYTDGLFDHN

-547 IKTALQTFQGKISA
+547 IKSALQIFQGKISA

-569 DEMIALFGDLQKA
+569 DEMISLFGDLQKA
-582 AKTYRSNAG
+582 AKAYRSNAG

-785 AGLDIKDV
+785 TGLDIKGV

-799 ATQDNSRDAWPTIYE
+799 ATQDNNRDAWPTIYE

-828 VAGTVTIDGQDLAGQ
+828 VAGTVTIDGQDLAAQ

-907 EPTSGDGINAGVLEY
+907 DSTSGDGINAGVLEY

-930 WAGDIDGTATQT
+930 KAGDIDGTATQT
-942 ITLPSAVKAKAVRVR
+942 ITLTRAVKAKAVRVK

-980 TEPTAT
+980 AEPAAT
-986 VTSEGLAVWQNY
+986 VTSEGLDVYQNY

-1007 EGSYAWVKRNSGGGN
+1007 EGSFAWVKHNSGGGN

-1045 QGDDNLSTGVLEYT
+1045 QGSDKLSAGALEYT
-1059 VDGANWVKCG
+1059 VDGTNWVKCG
-1069 DITSAHEQEF
+1069 DINSDLEQEF

-1091 RATEDTAKWWQ
+1091 RSTADTQFWWK
-1102 VCEIAASK
+1102 VCEIATSK
-1110 GKEAS
+1110 GREAS

-1123 SGVSLKATGE
+1123 SGLSLKATGE
-1133 DGNVKLSDGTVSFAA
+1133 DGNVKLSDGTVSFESG
-1148 NNYLAVDLGAVRND
+1148 NYLAVDLGAVRND
-1162 VTINTDDMTLPEGAK
+1162 VTINTDDMPLPEGAK

-1271 TINSVAYYVPE
+1271 TINSIAYYVPE
-1282 TTYDFIR
+1282 ATYDFIR

-1300 AADSEWTEV
+1300 AADDQWTEV

-1429 TAWQPQ
+1429 TAWKPQ

-1523 DGATPEIAEFF
+1523 DGAALEIAEFF

-1541 ADTTALQAAIAEL
+1541 ADTTALQAAIDEL

-1582 NTKAT
+1582 NSKAT

-1607 RYAGAALPKKVSND
+1607 KYAGAALPKKVSND

-1630 QAYADAYT
+1630 QAYTDAYT

-1662 EAKQA
+1662 KAKQA

-1751 ARAEFE
+1751 ARAEFK

-1770 TYKAAYDESAAA
+1770 AYKAAYDESAAA

-1793 ATAKLKAA
+1793 ATAKLNDA

-1882 PAEDYTEDSMAQL
+1882 PADDYTEDSMAQL

-1936 AIAKAENLD
+1936 AISKAENLD
-1945 TANGTDEQRAQLADA
+1945 TANGTDEQKAQLADA
-1960 LAAAKAQLKD
+1960 LAAAKAQLKS

-1980 DALNAAMDLFDT
+1980 DALNAAMDLFGT

-1997 PEQPGTGGGNQQ
+1997 PEQPGTGSGNQQ

-2020 PSKGSNLPRTGDA
+2020 PSKVSNLPRTGDA
-2033 SLIAPMILAGAGVVA
+2033 SLIAPMILAGAGAVA

>member
-1 MSKTVASSVKTD
+1 
-13 NGLPQERVKE
+13 

-1007 EGSYAWVKRNSGGGN
+1007 EGSYAWVKHNSGGGN

>member
-1 MSKTVASSVKTD
+1 
-13 NGLPQERVKE
+13 

-35 AAVMLVCL
+35 AAVMLACL

-77 LRNKASVLTESGI
+77 LRNKASVLAESGI

-355 LHEKQAEQN
+355 LHEKQVEQN

-785 AGLDIKDV
+785 TGLDIKGV

-828 VAGTVTIDGQDLAGQ
+828 VAGTVTIDGQVLAGQ

-870 KYDIRDTT
+870 EYDIRDTT

-907 EPTSGDGINAGVLEY
+907 ESTSGDGINAGVLEY

-930 WAGDIDGTATQT
+930 KAGDIDGTATQT
-942 ITLPSAVKAKAVRVR
+942 ITLPSAVKAKAVRVK
-957 NTAATKSWWKVFELS
+957 NSAATKSWWKVFELS

-986 VTSEGLAVWQNY
+986 VTSEGLAVYQSY

-1007 EGSYAWVKRNSGGGN
+1007 EGSYAWVKHNSGGGN

-1102 VCEIAASK
+1102 VCEIATSK

-1148 NNYLAVDLGAVRND
+1148 NNYLAVDLGAVRNE
-1162 VTINTDDMTLPEGAK
+1162 VTINTDDMKLPEGAK

-1198 ARFVGIKASAACDVL
+1198 ARFVGIKASAACDVP

-1218 ASYKTVKA
+1218 ASYRTVKA

-1271 TINSVAYYVPE
+1271 TISSVAYYVPE

-1412 TEVEGKTPAN
+1412 TEVEGRTPAN

-1534 LIDDANP
+1534 LIDDADP

-1647 DELAKTDGEALLAEV
+1647 DELAKTDGETLLAEV

-1770 TYKAAYDESAAA
+1770 TYKAAYDESATA

-1793 ATAKLKAA
+1793 ATTKLNDAKV
-1801 KAGLALRDAVDLNK
+1801 GLALRGAVDLNK

-1931 SALKD
+1931 SALKG

-1960 LAAAKAQLKD
+1960 LAAAKAQLKG

-1992 SGTDK
+1992 SGADK

-2033 SLIAPMILAGAGVVA
+2033 SLIAPMILAGAGAVA

>member
-1 MSKTVASSVKTD
+1 
-13 NGLPQERVKE
+13 

-35 AAVMLVCL
+35 AAVMLACL

-90 DGDTVSRLDEALAL
+90 DADTVSRLDEALAL
-104 KGITAKNVD
+104 KSITAKNVD
-113 AVPSKSTVT
+113 AVPSKSAVT

-134 VDTYVDQLVQDG
+134 VDTYVDQLVQNG

-569 DEMIALFGDLQKA
+569 DEMISLFGDLQKA

-785 AGLDIKDV
+785 TGLDIKGV

-878 QPDATVTLT
+878 QPGATVTLT

-907 EPTSGDGINAGVLEY
+907 DSTSGDGINAGVLEY
-922 QNEAGTWI
+922 QNEAGTWFK
-930 WAGDIDGTATQT
+930 AGDIDGTATQT
-942 ITLPSAVKAKAVRVR
+942 ITLPSAVKAKAIRVK

-980 TEPTAT
+980 AEPTAT
-986 VTSEGLAVWQNY
+986 VTSEGLDVYQNY

-1007 EGSYAWVKRNSGGGN
+1007 EGSYAWVKHNSGGGN

-1045 QGDDNLSTGVLEYT
+1045 QGSDRLSAGALEYT
-1059 VDGANWVKCG
+1059 VDGTNWVKCG
-1069 DITSAHEQEF
+1069 DINSDLEQEF

-1091 RATEDTAKWWQ
+1091 RSTADTQFWWK
-1102 VCEIAASK
+1102 VCEIATSK
-1110 GKEAS
+1110 GREAS

-1133 DGNVKLSDGTVSFAA
+1133 DGNVKLSDGTVSFESG
-1148 NNYLAVDLGAVRND
+1148 NYLAVDLGAVRND
-1162 VTINTDDMTLPEGAK
+1162 VTINTGDMPLPEGAK

-1300 AADSEWTEV
+1300 AADDQWTEV

-1334 THDTKNP
+1334 AHDTKNP

-1429 TAWQPQ
+1429 TAWKPQ

-1523 DGATPEIAEFF
+1523 DGAAPEIAEFF

-1541 ADTTALQAAIAEL
+1541 ADTTALQAAIDEL

-1582 NTKAT
+1582 NSKAT
-1587 QTTVDSVTAALRSAN
+1587 QTTVDSVTATLRSAN

-1607 RYAGAALPKKVSND
+1607 KYAGAALPKKVSND

-1630 QAYADAYT
+1630 QAYTDAYT

-1751 ARAEFE
+1751 ARAEFK

-1793 ATAKLKAA
+1793 ATAKLNDAKAA
-1801 KAGLALRDAVDLNK
+1801 LALRDAVDLNK
-1815 VIAEAEKLDEA
+1815 VIAEAEKLDGA

-1936 AIAKAENLD
+1936 AISKAENLD
-1945 TANGTDEQRAQLADA
+1945 TANGTDEQKAQLADA
-1960 LAAAKAQLKD
+1960 LAAAKAQLKS

-1980 DALNAAMDLFDT
+1980 DALNAAMDLFGT

-1997 PEQPGTGGGNQQ
+1997 PEQPGTGSGNQQ

-2033 SLIAPMILAGAGVVA
+2033 SLIAPMILAGAGAVA

>member
-1 MSKTVASSVKTD
+1 
-13 NGLPQERVKE
+13 

-35 AAVMLVCL
+35 AAVLLACL

-64 TPHSMVYGDGSQT
+64 TPHSMVYGNGAQT

-90 DGDTVSRLDEALAL
+90 DADTISRLDEALAL
-104 KGITAKNVD
+104 KGIKAKSVD
-113 AVPSKSTVT
+113 AIPSKSTVT

-146 KLSYTDGLFDHS
+146 KLSYTDGLFDHN
-158 DSYLLASLPSDG
+158 DSYVLASLPSDG
-170 TEPDRVIVLGK
+170 NEPDRVIVLGK

-230 STQDRVNLMQW
+230 STEDRVNLMQW

-248 AYVYAPKDDPKHNSK
+248 AYVYAPKDDPKHNAK
-263 WRELYTEQELTEK
+263 WRELYTEEELTEK

-292 FALHPFMYNPITS
+292 FALHPFMYNPITN
-305 SNYDSSVAILKEKF
+305 SNYDESVAILKEKF
-319 TQVMDHGVRQIAI
+319 TQVMDHGVRQISI
-332 LADDAGNQGSTLYTR
+332 LADDAGNQGSALYTR

-355 LHEKQAEQN
+355 LHEKQTEKN
-364 ADGTLKYP
+364 ADGSLKYP

-441 KSTLSMGG
+441 KNTLSMGG

-471 QQSEPSKAGIFM
+471 QQSEPSKAAIFM
-483 NADFSWNLWTSM
+483 NADFSWNLWKSQ
-495 EHADQTWEDSFSYVD
+495 EHADQAWEDSFSYVD
-510 HNSPVATKGSDALR
+510 HNSPTATKGSDALR

-547 IKTALQTFQGKISA
+547 IKSELQAFQGKIAS
-561 GTVTAQDC
+561 GSVTAQDC
-569 DEMIALFGDLQKA
+569 DDMIALFGDLQKA

-591 NKDMLDQIVYWV
+591 NKAMLGQIVYWI

-627 SSQMLSKYSE
+627 SSKMLSKYSE

-679 RATLAADPNAD
+679 RATLAANPNAD

-708 VFDGKATTGVV
+708 VFDGKANTGVV

-733 MIKSKPFD
+733 MIKSKPFN

-756 QHAKLQTFDGKNWN
+756 QHAKLQTYDGENWN
-770 DVEGQGDLTGTTVTV
+770 DVEGQGDLTGTTVTIT
-785 AGLDIKDV
+785 GLDIKGV

-799 ATQDNSRDAWPTIYE
+799 ATQDNNRDAWPTIYE

-819 EETTPEGQP
+819 EEQTPEGQP
-828 VAGTVTIDGQDLAGQ
+828 VAGAVTIDGQVLAAQ
-843 SLSNVNDGNVSTYAH
+843 SLSNINDGNVSTYAH
-858 LQYKKGLSASDP
+858 LQYKKANAGDP
-870 KYDIRDTT
+870 EYNIRDTT
-878 QPDATVTLT
+878 QPNATVTLT

-930 WAGDIDGTATQT
+930 KAGDIDGTATQT
-942 ITLPSAVKAKAVRVR
+942 ITLPSAVNAKAIRVK
-957 NTAATKSWWKVFELS
+957 NTAATKSWWKVYELS
-972 ATKGAASE
+972 ATKGATSA

-986 VTSEGLAVWQNY
+986 VTSTGLDVYQSY
-998 ALSRVVDGD
+998 ALSRVVDGNED
-1007 EGSYAWVKRNSGGGN
+1007 TYAWVKHNSGGGN

-1045 QGDDNLSTGVLEYT
+1045 QGNDNLSAGALEYT
-1059 VDGANWVKCG
+1059 GDGVNWVKCG
-1069 DITSAHEQEF
+1069 DITSSREQEF

-1091 RATEDTAKWWQ
+1091 RATEDTAKWWK
-1102 VCEIAASK
+1102 VCEIATSK

-1133 DGNVKLSDGTVSFAA
+1133 DGGVQLSDGTVSFGAD
-1148 NNYLAVDLGAVRND
+1148 NYLAVDLGAVRND
-1162 VTINTDDMTLPEGAK
+1162 VSINTDDMTLPEDAK

-1198 ARFVGIKASAACDVL
+1198 ARFVGIKASAACDVA

-1239 SKIFDGDLTTTF
+1239 SKIFDGDLSTTF

-1300 AADSEWTEV
+1300 AADNEWTEV
-1309 LKINSDDATI
+1309 LKINSDSATI
-1319 ENTFNSDTAKTAAWL
+1319 DNSFNSDTAKTAAWL

-1347 NPKTDATAANEND
+1347 NPKTDVTATNDSD

-1384 RWIEIGEIRIND
+1384 RWIEIGEIRING

-1463 AGTPSGAKV
+1463 AGTPSNAKV
-1472 TATVY
+1472 SATVY
-1477 TDAAYSKTEDID
+1477 TDAAYSTTTEVE
-1489 LGTLSQPVSEFCF
+1489 LGTLNQPVSEFCF

-1516 KDIKVTW
+1516 KDITITW
-1523 DGATPEIAEFF
+1523 DGAAPQIAEFF

-1541 ADTTALQAAIAEL
+1541 ADTTALQAAIDEL

-1574 ATAKETLG
+1574 ATAKETLA

-1607 RYAGAALPKKVSND
+1607 KYTGEALPKKISND
-1621 DGQYTVASY
+1621 DGQYTVVSY
-1630 QAYADAYT
+1630 QAYADAYA

-1647 DELAKTDGEALLAEV
+1647 DELAKSEGEALLAALK
-1662 EAKQA
+1662 AKKD

-1673 SAQQRAEVA
+1673 SALQRAKVA
-1682 LADAKLLYGD
+1682 LADAKLLYGE

-1705 AAYRDALSALE
+1705 AAYRDAMNTLE
-1716 NLIADTKATP
+1716 QLVANAEATP
-1726 AQLKAAQAALEDAE
+1726 KALKAAQDALEDAE

-1746 SELKA
+1746 SELRA
-1751 ARAEFE
+1751 ARAEYE
-1757 KTNGKLYTEESYN
+1757 KTNGKLYTDESFNAYM
-1770 TYKAAYDESAAA
+1770 AAYDESDAA
-1782 LKNGTAEEVAA
+1782 LKNGTAEQVAA
-1793 ATAKLKAA
+1793 ATAKLNDAKAA
-1801 KAGLALRDAVDLNK
+1801 LVLRPAVDLNK
-1815 VIAEAEKLDEA
+1815 VIAEAEKLDKA

-1834 PLAAAIEAAKAPHDS
+1834 PFAAAIEAAKAPHDS
-1849 ADDADLAQAITDA
+1849 ANDADLAQAITDA
-1862 KAALVN
+1862 KAALIN
-1868 VKALKADIASAKNA
+1868 VKALKADIASAKKA
-1882 PAEDYTEDSMAQL
+1882 QAKDYTEDSMDQL

-1902 EGVLKNGSA
+1902 EAVLKDGSV
-1911 DDVAAAR
+1911 DEVAAAR
-1918 AKIADALKALVNV
+1918 TKIADALKALVNV

-1936 AIAKAENLD
+1936 AIVKAENLD
-1945 TANGTDEQRAQLADA
+1945 TANGTDEQKAQLADA
-1960 LAAAKAQLKD
+1960 IAAAKALLKS
-1970 GSADEVSAAL
+1970 GSADEVAAAL
-1980 DALNAAMDLFDT
+1980 ESLNAAMGVFGG
-1992 SGTDK
+1992 SGSVK

-2009 GGSGDNKKPGK
+2009 GGSGQNKPGK
-2020 PSKGSNLPRTGDA
+2020 PSNGSSLPGTGDV
-2033 SLIAPMILAGAGVVA
+2033 SLIAPMVLAGLGAAA
-2048 LYRSRRR
+2048 LYCSRRR

>member
-35 AAVMLVCL
+35 AAVMLACL

-90 DGDTVSRLDEALAL
+90 DADTVSRLDEALAL

-113 AVPSKSTVT
+113 AIPSKSTVT

-355 LHEKQAEQN
+355 LHEKQAEKN
-364 ADGTLKYP
+364 TDGTLKYP

-719 YKNPNKLTAGTYFG
+719 YKTPNKLTAGTYFG

-756 QHAKLQTFDGKNWN
+756 QHAKLQTYDGKNWN

-785 AGLDIKDV
+785 TGLDIKGV

-828 VAGTVTIDGQDLAGQ
+828 VAGTVTIDGQDLARQ

-878 QPDATVTLT
+878 QPGATVTLT

-907 EPTSGDGINAGVLEY
+907 DSTSGDGINAGVLEY
-922 QNEAGTWI
+922 QNEAGTWFK
-930 WAGDIDGTATQT
+930 AGDIDGTATQT
-942 ITLPSAVKAKAVRVR
+942 ITLPSAVKAKAIRVK

-980 TEPTAT
+980 AEPTAT
-986 VTSEGLAVWQNY
+986 VTSEGLDVYQNY

-1007 EGSYAWVKRNSGGGN
+1007 ESSFAWVKHNSGGGN

-1045 QGDDNLSTGVLEYT
+1045 QGSDKLSAGALEYT
-1059 VDGANWVKCG
+1059 VDGTNWVKCG
-1069 DITSAHEQEF
+1069 DINSDLEQEF

-1091 RATEDTAKWWQ
+1091 RSTADTQFWWK
-1102 VCEIAASK
+1102 VCEIATSK
-1110 GKEAS
+1110 GREAS

-1133 DGNVKLSDGTVSFAA
+1133 DGNVKLSDGTVSFESG
-1148 NNYLAVDLGAVRND
+1148 NYLAVDLGAVRND
-1162 VTINTDDMTLPEGAK
+1162 VTINTDDMPLPEGAK

-1198 ARFVGIKASAACDVL
+1198 ARFVGIKASAACDVP

-1239 SKIFDGDLTTTF
+1239 SKIFDDDLTTTF

-1271 TINSVAYYVPE
+1271 TINSIAYYVPE

-1523 DGATPEIAEFF
+1523 DGAAPEIAEFF

-1541 ADTTALQAAIAEL
+1541 ADTTALQAAIDEL

-1574 ATAKETLG
+1574 ATAKETLA

-1587 QTTVDSVTAALRSAN
+1587 QTTVDSVTATLRSAN

-1607 RYAGAALPKKVSND
+1607 KYAGAALPKKVSND

-1692 ADAAA
+1692 AAAAA

-1746 SELKA
+1746 SELKV
-1751 ARAEFE
+1751 ARAEFK

-1770 TYKAAYDESAAA
+1770 AYKAAYDESAAA

-1793 ATAKLKAA
+1793 ATAKLNDAKAA
-1801 KAGLALRDAVDLNK
+1801 LALRGAVDLNK

-1834 PLAAAIEAAKAPHDS
+1834 PLAAAIEAAKAPHES

-1911 DDVAAAR
+1911 GDVATAR

-1931 SALKD
+1931 SALKG
-1936 AIAKAENLD
+1936 AIAKAEHLD

-1960 LAAAKAQLKD
+1960 LAAAKAQLKG

-1992 SGTDK
+1992 SGADK
-1997 PEQPGTGGGNQQ
+1997 PEQPGMGGGDQQ

-2033 SLIAPMILAGAGVVA
+2033 SLIAPMILAGAGAVA
-2048 LYRSRRR
+2048 LYRSRRH

>member
-1 MSKTVASSVKTD
+1 
-13 NGLPQERVKE
+13 

-35 AAVMLVCL
+35 AAVMLACL

-64 TPHSMVYGDGSQT
+64 TPHGMVYGDGSQT

-90 DGDTVSRLDEALAL
+90 DADTVSRLDEALAL

-127 VKGSGGA
+127 VKDSGGA

-146 KLSYTDGLFDHS
+146 KLSYADGLFDHN

-569 DEMIALFGDLQKA
+569 DEMISLFGDLQKA

-785 AGLDIKDV
+785 TGLDIKGV

-828 VAGTVTIDGQDLAGQ
+828 VAGVVTIDGQVLAGQ

-858 LQYKKGLSASDP
+858 LQYKKGLSAGDDG
-870 KYDIRDTT
+870 YDIRDTT
-878 QPDATVTLT
+878 QPGATVTLT

-907 EPTSGDGINAGVLEY
+907 ESTSGDGINAGVLEY
-922 QNEAGTWI
+922 QDEAGTWFK
-930 WAGDIDGTATQT
+930 AGDIDGTATQA
-942 ITLPSAVKAKAVRVR
+942 ITLPSAVKAKAVRVK
-957 NTAATKSWWKVFELS
+957 NSTATKSWWKVFELS

-986 VTSEGLAVWQNY
+986 VTSEGLDVYQNY

-1007 EGSYAWVKRNSGGGN
+1007 EGSFAWVKHNSGGGN

-1045 QGDDNLSTGVLEYT
+1045 QGSDRLSAGALEYT
-1059 VDGANWVKCG
+1059 VDGTNWVKCG
-1069 DITSAHEQEF
+1069 DINSDLEQEF

-1091 RATEDTAKWWQ
+1091 RSTADTQFWWK
-1102 VCEIAASK
+1102 VCEIATSK
-1110 GKEAS
+1110 GREAS

-1133 DGNVKLSDGTVSFAA
+1133 DGNVKLSDGTVSFESG
-1148 NNYLAVDLGAVRND
+1148 NYLAVDLGAVRND
-1162 VTINTDDMTLPEGAK
+1162 VTINTDDMPLPEGAK

-1198 ARFVGIKASAACDVL
+1198 ARFVGIKASAACNVP

-1271 TINSVAYYVPE
+1271 TINSIAYYVPE

-1429 TAWQPQ
+1429 TAWKPQ

-1523 DGATPEIAEFF
+1523 DGAIPEIAEFF

-1541 ADTTALQAAIAEL
+1541 ADTTALQAAIDEL
-1554 DGKDVSGWT
+1554 NNKDVSGWT

-1574 ATAKETLG
+1574 ATAKETLA

-1587 QTTVDSVTAALRSAN
+1587 QTTVDSVTATLRSAN

-1607 RYAGAALPKKVSND
+1607 KYAGAALPKKVSND

-1630 QAYADAYT
+1630 QAYTDAYA

-1751 ARAEFE
+1751 ARAEFK

-1770 TYKAAYDESAAA
+1770 AYKAAYDESAAA

-1793 ATAKLKAA
+1793 ATAKLNDAKAA
-1801 KAGLALRDAVDLNK
+1801 LALREAVDLNK

-1945 TANGTDEQRAQLADA
+1945 TANGTDEQKAQLADA
-1960 LAAAKAQLKD
+1960 LAAAKAQLKS

-1980 DALNAAMDLFDT
+1980 DALNAAMDLFGT
-1992 SGTDK
+1992 SGADK

-2033 SLIAPMILAGAGVVA
+2033 SLIAPMILAGAGAVA

>member
-1 MSKTVASSVKTD
+1 
-13 NGLPQERVKE
+13 

>member
-1 MSKTVASSVKTD
+1 
-13 NGLPQERVKE
+13 

-35 AAVMLVCL
+35 AAVMLACL

-90 DGDTVSRLDEALAL
+90 DADTVSRLDEALAL
-104 KGITAKNVD
+104 KSITAKNVD

-134 VDTYVDQLVQDG
+134 VDTYVDQLVQNG

-569 DEMIALFGDLQKA
+569 DEMISLFGDLQKA

-785 AGLDIKDV
+785 TGLDIKGV

-799 ATQDNSRDAWPTIYE
+799 ATQDNNRDAWPTIYE

-828 VAGTVTIDGQDLAGQ
+828 VAGTVTIDGQDLAAQ

-907 EPTSGDGINAGVLEY
+907 DSTSGDGINAGVLEY

-930 WAGDIDGTATQT
+930 KAGDIDGTATQT
-942 ITLPSAVKAKAVRVR
+942 ITLTRAVKAKAVRVK
-957 NTAATKSWWKVFELS
+957 NSTATKSWWKVFELS

-986 VTSEGLAVWQNY
+986 VTSEGLDVYQNY

-1007 EGSYAWVKRNSGGGN
+1007 EGSFAWVKHNSGGGN

-1045 QGDDNLSTGVLEYT
+1045 QGSDKLSAGALEYT
-1059 VDGANWVKCG
+1059 VDGTNWVKCG
-1069 DITSAHEQEF
+1069 DINSDLEQEF

-1091 RATEDTAKWWQ
+1091 RSTADTQFWWK
-1102 VCEIAASK
+1102 VCEIATSK

-1133 DGNVKLSDGTVSFAA
+1133 DGNVKLSDGTVSFESG
-1148 NNYLAVDLGAVRND
+1148 NYLAVDLGAVRND
-1162 VTINTDDMTLPEGAK
+1162 VTINTDDMPLPEGAK

-1198 ARFVGIKASAACDVL
+1198 ARFVGIKASAACDVP
-1213 FTNFS
+1213 FINFS

-1300 AADSEWTEV
+1300 AADDQWTEV

-1403 GDADFDSSS
+1403 VDADFDSSS

-1429 TAWQPQ
+1429 TAWKPQ

-1523 DGATPEIAEFF
+1523 DGAAPEIAEFF

-1541 ADTTALQAAIAEL
+1541 ADTTALQAAIDEL

-1574 ATAKETLG
+1574 ATAKETLA

-1607 RYAGAALPKKVSND
+1607 KYAGAGLPKKVSND

-1630 QAYADAYT
+1630 QAYTDAYT

-1692 ADAAA
+1692 ANAAA

-1757 KTNGKLYTEESYN
+1757 KTNGKLYTEDSYN

-1782 LKNGTAEEVAA
+1782 LKNGTPEEVAA
-1793 ATAKLKAA
+1793 ATTKLKDA
-1801 KAGLALRDAVDLNK
+1801 KAALALREAVDLNK

-1834 PLAAAIEAAKAPHDS
+1834 PLAAAIEAARAPHDS

-1945 TANGTDEQRAQLADA
+1945 TANGTDEQKAQLADA
-1960 LAAAKAQLKD
+1960 LAAAKAQLKS

-1980 DALNAAMDLFDT
+1980 DALNAAMDLFGT
-1992 SGTDK
+1992 SGADK

-2033 SLIAPMILAGAGVVA
+2033 SLIAPMILAGAGAVA

>member
-1 MSKTVASSVKTD
+1 
-13 NGLPQERVKE
+13 

-35 AAVMLVCL
+35 AAVMLACL

-90 DGDTVSRLDEALAL
+90 DADTVSRLDEALAL
-104 KGITAKNVD
+104 KSITAKNVD

-134 VDTYVDQLVQDG
+134 VDTYVDQLVQNG

-569 DEMIALFGDLQKA
+569 DEMISLFGDLQKA

-785 AGLDIKDV
+785 TGLDIKGV

-878 QPDATVTLT
+878 QPGATVTLT

-907 EPTSGDGINAGVLEY
+907 DSTSGDGINAGVLEY
-922 QNEAGTWI
+922 QNEAGTWFK
-930 WAGDIDGTATQT
+930 AGDIDGTATQT
-942 ITLPSAVKAKAVRVR
+942 ITLPSAVKAKAIRVK

-980 TEPTAT
+980 AEPTAT
-986 VTSEGLAVWQNY
+986 VTSEGLDVYQNY

-1007 EGSYAWVKRNSGGGN
+1007 EGSYAWVKHNSGGGN

-1045 QGDDNLSTGVLEYT
+1045 QGSDRLSAGALEYT
-1059 VDGANWVKCG
+1059 VDGTNWVKCG
-1069 DITSAHEQEF
+1069 DINSDLEQEF

-1091 RATEDTAKWWQ
+1091 RSTADTQFWWK
-1102 VCEIAASK
+1102 VCEIATSK
-1110 GKEAS
+1110 GREAS

-1133 DGNVKLSDGTVSFAA
+1133 DGNVKLSDGTVSFESG
-1148 NNYLAVDLGAVRND
+1148 NYLAVDLGAVRND
-1162 VTINTDDMTLPEGAK
+1162 VTINTGDMPLPEGAK

-1300 AADSEWTEV
+1300 AADDQWTEV

-1429 TAWQPQ
+1429 TAWKPQ

-1523 DGATPEIAEFF
+1523 DGAAPEIAEFF

-1541 ADTTALQAAIAEL
+1541 ADTTALQAAIDEL

-1563 KSTADAFNKAL
+1563 KSTADAFNTAL

-1587 QTTVDSVTAALRSAN
+1587 QTTVDSVTAALRFAN

-1630 QAYADAYT
+1630 QAYTDAYT

-1746 SELKA
+1746 SELKV
-1751 ARAEFE
+1751 ARAEFK

-1770 TYKAAYDESAAA
+1770 AYKAAYDESAAA

-1793 ATAKLKAA
+1793 ATAKLNDAKAA
-1801 KAGLALRDAVDLNK
+1801 LALREAVDLNK

-1895 NAALTEA
+1895 NAVLTEA

-1918 AKIADALKALVNV
+1918 AKIVDALKALVNV

-1936 AIAKAENLD
+1936 AIAKAENLN
-1945 TANGTDEQRAQLADA
+1945 TANGTDEQKAQLADA
-1960 LAAAKAQLKD
+1960 LAAAKAQLKS

-1980 DALNAAMDLFDT
+1980 DALNAAMDLFGT

-2033 SLIAPMILAGAGVVA
+2033 SLIAPMILAGAGAVA
-2048 LYRSRRR
+2048 LYRSRRH

>member
-1 MSKTVASSVKTD
+1 
-13 NGLPQERVKE
+13 
-23 MKKRM
+23 MKKQM

-35 AAVMLVCL
+35 AAVMLACL

-90 DGDTVSRLDEALAL
+90 DADTVSRLDEALAL
-104 KGITAKNVD
+104 KSITAKNVD

-134 VDTYVDQLVQDG
+134 VDTYVDQLVQNG

-196 LQQTPDAKL
+196 LQQTPDARL

-483 NADFSWNLWTSM
+483 NADFSWNLWTST

-785 AGLDIKDV
+785 TGLDIKGV

-870 KYDIRDTT
+870 EYDIRDTT
-878 QPDATVTLT
+878 QPGATVTLT

-907 EPTSGDGINAGVLEY
+907 DSTSGDGINAGVLEY

-930 WAGDIDGTATQT
+930 KAGDIDGKATQT
-942 ITLPSAVKAKAVRVR
+942 ITLPSAVKAKAVRVK
-957 NTAATKSWWKVFELS
+957 NSTATKSWWKVFELS

-980 TEPTAT
+980 AEPTAT
-986 VTSEGLAVWQNY
+986 VTSEGLDVYQNY

-1007 EGSYAWVKRNSGGGN
+1007 EGSYAWVKHNSGGGN

-1045 QGDDNLSTGVLEYT
+1045 QGSDRLSAGALEYT
-1059 VDGANWVKCG
+1059 VDGTNWVKCG
-1069 DITSAHEQEF
+1069 DINSDLEQEF

-1091 RATEDTAKWWQ
+1091 RSTADTQFWWK
-1102 VCEIAASK
+1102 VCEIATSK
-1110 GKEAS
+1110 GREAS

-1133 DGNVKLSDGTVSFAA
+1133 DGNVKLSDGTVSFESG
-1148 NNYLAVDLGAVRND
+1148 NYLAVDLGAVRND
-1162 VTINTDDMTLPEGAK
+1162 VTINTDDMPLPEGAK

-1271 TINSVAYYVPE
+1271 TINSIAYYVPE

-1429 TAWQPQ
+1429 TAWKPQ

-1516 KDIKVTW
+1516 KDIKITW

-1541 ADTTALQAAIAEL
+1541 ADTTALQAAIDEL

-1574 ATAKETLG
+1574 ATAKETLA

-1587 QTTVDSVTAALRSAN
+1587 QTTVDSVTATLRSAN

-1607 RYAGAALPKKVSND
+1607 KYAGAALPKKVSND

-1751 ARAEFE
+1751 ARAEFK

-1770 TYKAAYDESAAA
+1770 AYKAAYDESAAA

-1793 ATAKLKAA
+1793 ATAKLNDA

-1868 VKALKADIASAKNA
+1868 VKALKVDIASAKNA

-1936 AIAKAENLD
+1936 AISKAENLD
-1945 TANGTDEQRAQLADA
+1945 TANGTDEQKAQLADA
-1960 LAAAKAQLKD
+1960 LAAAKAQLKS

-1980 DALNAAMDLFDT
+1980 DALNAAMDLFGT

-1997 PEQPGTGGGNQQ
+1997 PEQPGTGSGNQQ

-2033 SLIAPMILAGAGVVA
+2033 SLIAPMILAGAGAVA

>member
-1 MSKTVASSVKTD
+1 
-13 NGLPQERVKE
+13 

-35 AAVMLVCL
+35 AAVMLACL

-113 AVPSKSTVT
+113 AIPSKSTVT

-569 DEMIALFGDLQKA
+569 DEMIALFGGLQKA

-696 SRTDTPEGKTEN
+696 SRTDAPEGKTEN

-741 LTNVTFIQGNGADYM
+741 LANVTFIQGNGADYM

-785 AGLDIKDV
+785 TGLDIKGV

-870 KYDIRDTT
+870 EYDIRDTT

-930 WAGDIDGTATQT
+930 KAGDIDGAATQT
-942 ITLPSAVKAKAVRVR
+942 ITLPSAVKAKAVRVK
-957 NTAATKSWWKVFELS
+957 NSTATKSWWKVFELS

-986 VTSEGLAVWQNY
+986 VTSEGLAVYQSY

-1007 EGSYAWVKRNSGGGN
+1007 EGSYAWVKHNSGGGN

-1148 NNYLAVDLGAVRND
+1148 NNYLAVDLGAVRNG

-1198 ARFVGIKASAACDVL
+1198 ARFVGIKASTACDVP

-1218 ASYKTVKA
+1218 ASYRTVKA

-1403 GDADFDSSS
+1403 GDANFDSSS

-1607 RYAGAALPKKVSND
+1607 RYAGVALPKKVSND

-1647 DELAKTDGEALLAEV
+1647 DELAKTDGETLLAEV

-1793 ATAKLKAA
+1793 ATAKLNDA
-1801 KAGLALRDAVDLNK
+1801 KAGLALRGAVDLNK

-1849 ADDADLAQAITDA
+1849 ANDADLAQAITDA

-1882 PAEDYTEDSMAQL
+1882 PAEDYTEDSMTQL

-1945 TANGTDEQRAQLADA
+1945 TANGTDEQKAQLADA

-1980 DALNAAMDLFDT
+1980 DALNAAMDLFGT
-1992 SGTDK
+1992 SGADK

-2033 SLIAPMILAGAGVVA
+2033 SLIAPMILAGAGAVA

>member
-1 MSKTVASSVKTD
+1 
-13 NGLPQERVKE
+13 

-1007 EGSYAWVKRNSGGGN
+1007 EGSYAWVKHNSGGGN

-1412 TEVEGKTPAN
+1412 TEVEGKTPAS

-1429 TAWQPQ
+1429 TAWKPQ

-1697 DKYTTDSA
+1697 DKYTTGSA

-1782 LKNGTAEEVAA
+1782 LKSGTAEEVAA

-1801 KAGLALRDAVDLNK
+1801 KAGLALREAVDLNK

-1931 SALKD
+1931 SALKG

-1960 LAAAKAQLKD
+1960 LAAAKAQLKG

-1992 SGTDK
+1992 SGGDK

-2009 GGSGDNKKPGK
+2009 GGAGDNKKPGK

-2033 SLIAPMILAGAGVVA
+2033 SLIAPMILAGAGAVA

>member
-1 MSKTVASSVKTD
+1 
-13 NGLPQERVKE
+13 

-35 AAVMLVCL
+35 AAVMLACL

-77 LRNKASVLTESGI
+77 LRNKASVLTESGV
-90 DGDTVSRLDEALAL
+90 DADTVSRLDEALAL
-104 KGITAKNVD
+104 KSITAKNVD

-134 VDTYVDQLVQDG
+134 VDTYVDQLVQNG

-248 AYVYAPKDDPKHNSK
+248 AYVYAPKDDPKHNAK

-355 LHEKQAEQN
+355 LHEKQAEKN
-364 ADGTLKYP
+364 TDGTLKYP

-569 DEMIALFGDLQKA
+569 DEMISLFGDLQKA

-719 YKNPNKLTAGTYFG
+719 YKTPNKLTAGTYFG

-741 LTNVTFIQGNGADYM
+741 LANVTFIQGNGADYM
-756 QHAKLQTFDGKNWN
+756 QHAKLQTYDGKNWN

-785 AGLDIKDV
+785 TGLDIKGV

-870 KYDIRDTT
+870 EYDIRDTT
-878 QPDATVTLT
+878 QPGATVTLT

-907 EPTSGDGINAGVLEY
+907 ESTSGDGINAGVLEY

-930 WAGDIDGTATQT
+930 KAGDIDGTATQT
-942 ITLPSAVKAKAVRVR
+942 ITLSSGAVKAKAVRVK
-957 NTAATKSWWKVFELS
+957 NSAVTKSWWKVFELS

-980 TEPTAT
+980 AEPTAT
-986 VTSEGLAVWQNY
+986 VTSEGLDVYQNY

-1007 EGSYAWVKRNSGGGN
+1007 EGSYAWVKHNSGGGN

-1045 QGDDNLSTGVLEYT
+1045 QGSDKLSAGALEYT
-1059 VDGANWVKCG
+1059 VDGTNWVKCG
-1069 DITSAHEQEF
+1069 DINSDLEQEF

-1091 RATEDTAKWWQ
+1091 RSTADTQFWWQ
-1102 VCEIAASK
+1102 VCEIATSK

-1133 DGNVKLSDGTVSFAA
+1133 DGNVKLSDGTVSFESD
-1148 NNYLAVDLGAVRND
+1148 NYLAVDLGAVRND
-1162 VTINTDDMTLPEGAK
+1162 VAINTDDMTLPEGAK

-1198 ARFVGIKASAACDVL
+1198 ARFVGIKASAACDVP

-1260 STIVFDLGQER
+1260 NTIVFDLGQER

-1429 TAWQPQ
+1429 TAWKPQ

-1523 DGATPEIAEFF
+1523 DGAVPEISEFF

-1541 ADTTALQAAIAEL
+1541 ADTTALQAAIDEF

-1574 ATAKETLG
+1574 ATAKETLA

-1587 QTTVDSVTAALRSAN
+1587 QTTVDSVTATLRSAN

-1607 RYAGAALPKKVSND
+1607 KYAGAALPKKVSND

-1630 QAYADAYT
+1630 QAYTDAYT

-1751 ARAEFE
+1751 ARAEFK

-1793 ATAKLKAA
+1793 ATTKLNNAKAA
-1801 KAGLALRDAVDLNK
+1801 LALREAVDLNK

-1945 TANGTDEQRAQLADA
+1945 TANGTDEQKAQLADA
-1960 LAAAKAQLKD
+1960 LAAAKAQLKS

-1980 DALNAAMDLFDT
+1980 DALNAAMDLFGT
-1992 SGTDK
+1992 SGADK

-2033 SLIAPMILAGAGVVA
+2033 SLIAPMILAGAGAVA

>member
-1 MSKTVASSVKTD
+1 
-13 NGLPQERVKE
+13 

-35 AAVMLVCL
+35 AAVMLACL

-51 YADDAAA
+51 YADDVAA

-90 DGDTVSRLDEALAL
+90 DADTVSRLDEALAL
-104 KGITAKNVD
+104 KSITAKNVD

-134 VDTYVDQLVQDG
+134 VDTYVDQLVQNG

-355 LHEKQAEQN
+355 LHEKQAEKN

-547 IKTALQTFQGKISA
+547 IKSALQTFQGKISA

-569 DEMIALFGDLQKA
+569 DEMISLFGDLQKA

-785 AGLDIKDV
+785 TGLDIKGV

-799 ATQDNSRDAWPTIYE
+799 ATQDNNRDAWPTIYE

-828 VAGTVTIDGQDLAGQ
+828 VAGTVTIDGQDLAAQ

-858 LQYKKGLSASDP
+858 LQYKKGLSAGDDG
-870 KYDIRDTT
+870 YDIRDTT

-907 EPTSGDGINAGVLEY
+907 DSTSGDGINAGVLEY

-930 WAGDIDGTATQT
+930 KAGDIDGTATQT
-942 ITLPSAVKAKAVRVR
+942 ITLTRAVKAKAVRVK

-980 TEPTAT
+980 AEPTAT
-986 VTSEGLAVWQNY
+986 VTSEGLDVYQNY

-1007 EGSYAWVKRNSGGGN
+1007 EGSFAWVKHNSGGGN

-1045 QGDDNLSTGVLEYT
+1045 QGSDKLSAGALEYT
-1059 VDGANWVKCG
+1059 VDGTNWVKCG
-1069 DITSAHEQEF
+1069 DINSDLEQEF

-1091 RATEDTAKWWQ
+1091 RSTADTQFWWK
-1102 VCEIAASK
+1102 VCEIATSK
-1110 GKEAS
+1110 GREAS

-1133 DGNVKLSDGTVSFAA
+1133 DGNVKLSDGTVSFESG
-1148 NNYLAVDLGAVRND
+1148 NYLAVDLGAVRND
-1162 VTINTDDMTLPEGAK
+1162 VTINTDDMPLPEGAK

-1198 ARFVGIKASAACDVL
+1198 ARFVGIKASAACDVP
-1213 FTNFS
+1213 FINFS

-1271 TINSVAYYVPE
+1271 TINSIAYYVPE

-1412 TEVEGKTPAN
+1412 IEVEGKTPAN

-1429 TAWQPQ
+1429 TAWKPQ

-1523 DGATPEIAEFF
+1523 EGAAPEIAEFF

-1541 ADTTALQAAIAEL
+1541 ADTTALQAAIDEL

-1582 NTKAT
+1582 NSKAT
-1587 QTTVDSVTAALRSAN
+1587 QTTVDSVTATLRSAN

-1607 RYAGAALPKKVSND
+1607 KYAGAALPKKVSND

-1630 QAYADAYT
+1630 QAYTDAYT

-1751 ARAEFE
+1751 ARAEFK

-1770 TYKAAYDESAAA
+1770 AYKAAYDESAAA

-1793 ATAKLKAA
+1793 ATAKLNDA

-1911 DDVAAAR
+1911 EDVAAAR

-1945 TANGTDEQRAQLADA
+1945 TANGTDEQKAQLADA
-1960 LAAAKAQLKD
+1960 LAAAKAQLKS

-1980 DALNAAMDLFDT
+1980 DALNAAMDLFGT
-1992 SGTDK
+1992 SGADK

-2033 SLIAPMILAGAGVVA
+2033 SLIAPMILAGAGAVA